1 MTKVKVGLGCL
12 LELLKKDPIVKIVS
26 ELPPK
31 ETAELNFIYLVPKD
45 NAGQDKR
52 AYVLRP
58 DRSGYDAID
67 LSPQVIDVVGEGLIT
82 VKKEVHNENGDVTF
96 TVTTSPSFQA
106 VLDSLTAK
114 DKELDTKVS
123 ALEAKDAVHEA
134 KLSAI
139 EAKDSEQ
146 DTKLEALKAH
156 DDQVDNA
163 LEEVGK
169 AIEKTVDL
177 VDKKTGDLKES
188 VKELND
194 SVKKLDEEHGKAIG
208 DLQKDSQDLKE
219 LTSELDNSISEIND
233 QIKHLDG
240 GLEEEVKAV
249 HTEVE
254 DITNAVTELENKTD
268 KLVKDAETDKATQK
282 EKDNT
287 QDAEIEAL
295 KKKDEEV
302 GTALE
307 SMGEALGKTVDLI
320 DNKTQGLDT
329 RVKALEAKE
338 DSDKQTLAIA
348 GNKLSISNGNEVD
361 LPQYD
366 DTSVKE
372 SIKQANDYTEQV
384 KNFLEGKVNANKD
397 AIDANK
403 ADADAKNTALTTR
416 VNVLEEAKP
425 VVENKLTEIEAKNTA
440 QDEKITAL
448 ENRTDNFIN
457 NVAVSK
463 ADGKVKLTYSRVD
476 GSSSEVEFEDSD
488 TVTLAYDDEPLKTRI
503 KALEDKEDK
512 DTIYND
518 TEVKQGI
525 QANTASITA
534 LDTKVDGNK
543 QAQDGKN
550 TELENRI
557 QALEVK
563 PDKDTVY
570 DDSAL
575 TNRVQALENKE
586 DKDTVYDD
594 TALAGRVTALETT
607 VPANKQAQDAKNTEL
622 DAKDKELEGKITA
635 LENKVDN
642 DNQTLTLDDHTLSIS
657 GGNSV
662 TLPKYDDSALK
673 ASVEELKAKDTE
685 LANKDQELTNE
696 INTLKAKT
704 DNFVSGVSVNKE
716 GNKVKLT
723 YSYVDGSN
731 KEVEFEDSDTV
742 TLAYDDTAVK
752 ERLTALEAKED
763 KDTIYN
769 DAEVKAQI
777 QAVDTKADNNK
788 QAQDTKN
795 TELENRIGALES
807 KEDKDT
813 IYDDSALKAKVSDLT
828 DKDTAL
834 DARISALETKPD
846 KDTIYDDTAL
856 AGRVSALEAKED
868 KDTVYDDT
876 ELKGKIKELS
886 DRVATDEGA
895 QALKN
900 DAQDTEIQALKAK
913 DAELAKSITDNKADA
928 DTKVQGL
935 DTRLQAIEAKE
946 DNDKQTLS
954 LTDHTLAISNGNSVE
969 LPKYDDS
976 ALKAKDAEQDEAIK
990 SLKEKTKS
998 FLTGAGVTRQGNV
1011 VTLTYTNI
1019 DGSSTNLEFND
1030 NDTKAIAYDDSAL
1043 KARVQDLEN
1052 RADNDT
1058 IYNDAPLKERI
1069 SALENKPDKDTVYD
1083 DAPLKERITALETKV
1098 DKDTVYD
1105 DSAVRQLIQAN
1116 KDSIATTDNMVDEH
1130 ENKINTLTTD
1140 VEALKAKPDKDT
1152 IYDDSAVTARLTALE
1167 TKEDKDTVYN
1177 DKELRD
1183 KITALEGKTD
1193 NFVSNV
1199 GVSRDGNTVKLTYTM
1214 VNGDNKEVS
1223 FTDNDTVSVAYD
1235 DSALRG
1241 RVEAL
1246 ENKPEVEYELAK
1258 TTKAVTLSQG
1268 DGVINLASEET
1279 TDPFKELTLKGNV
1292 SAKVKSPFGG
1302 DEVTVV
1308 GKVGFTSGTTEDE
1321 IQGSHRNSINEFVY
1335 VEFFYTGAT
1344 VKAFLVFEPENE
1356 NEVVK
1361 YRKALSLDE
1370 LQGTE
1375 PARIS
1380 ISKAGAEQGY
1390 VEATFTGVNSSI
1402 NYYKVQK
1409 KG

>member
-45 NAGQDKR
+45 NVGQDKR

-156 DDQVDNA
+156 DDQVDDA
-163 LEEVGK
+163 LEAVGK
-169 AIEKTVDL
+169 TIEKTVDL
-177 VDKKTGDLKES
+177 IDAKVLELKKDNERQDGALDDLGES
-188 VKELND
+188 VKDLNE
-194 SVKKLDEEHGKAIG
+194 SVQHLDEEHGKAIA
-208 DLQKDSQDLKE
+208 DLQKDSQDMKE
-219 LTSELDNSISEIND
+219 LTSELDNSINEIND
-233 QIKHLDG
+233 QLKLLDG
-240 GLEEEVKAV
+240 GLEEEVKAI

-254 DITNAVTELENKTD
+254 DITNAVTDIENRTD
-268 KLVKDAETDKATQK
+268 KLAKDADDKTKAQA
-282 EKDNT
+282 EKDGS

-295 KKKDEEV
+295 KKKDAEV
-302 GTALE
+302 ETALE
-307 SMGEALGKTVDLI
+307 TLGETLGKTVDLI
-320 DNKTQGLDT
+320 DHKAEGLDT

-366 DTSVKE
+366 DTAVKDA
-372 SIKQANDYTEQV
+372 INHLGDGLNQAMDYTEQV
-384 KNFLEGKVNANKD
+384 KNYVD
-397 AIDANK
+397 SK
-403 ADADAKNTALTTR
+403 ADALTLVLGTSKADSDAKNSALTDR
-416 VNVLEEAKP
+416 VHVLEEAKP

-463 ADGKVKLTYSRVD
+463 EAGKVKLTYSRVD

-557 QALEVK
+557 Q
-563 PDKDTVY
+563 
-570 DDSAL
+570 S
-575 TNRVQALENKE
+575 
-586 DKDTVYDD
+586 
-594 TALAGRVTALETT
+594 
-607 VPANKQAQDAKNTEL
+607 
-622 DAKDKELEGKITA
+622 
-635 LENKVDN
+635 
-642 DNQTLTLDDHTLSIS
+642 
-657 GGNSV
+657 
-662 TLPKYDDSALK
+662 
-673 ASVEELKAKDTE
+673 
-685 LANKDQELTNE
+685 
-696 INTLKAKT
+696 
-704 DNFVSGVSVNKE
+704 
-716 GNKVKLT
+716 
-723 YSYVDGSN
+723 
-731 KEVEFEDSDTV
+731 
-742 TLAYDDTAVK
+742 
-752 ERLTALEAKED
+752 
-763 KDTIYN
+763 
-769 DAEVKAQI
+769 
-777 QAVDTKADNNK
+777 
-788 QAQDTKN
+788 
-795 TELENRIGALES
+795 
-807 KEDKDT
+807 
-813 IYDDSALKAKVSDLT
+813 
-828 DKDTAL
+828 
-834 DARISALETKPD
+834 LETKP
-846 KDTIYDDTAL
+846 
-856 AGRVSALEAKED
+856 D

-876 ELKGKIKELS
+876 ELKGKVEALTT
-886 DRVATDEGA
+886 RVTTDESA
-895 QALKN
+895 QAIKDN
-900 DAQDTEIQALKAK
+900 AQDAEIQALKAK

-946 DNDKQTLS
+946 DSDKQTLS
-954 LTDHTLAISNGNSVE
+954 LTDHTLSISNGNSVE
-969 LPKYDDS
+969 LPKYDDTVVKS
-976 ALKAKDAEQDEAIK
+976 KNTSQDEEINA
-990 SLKEKTKS
+990 LKEKTKS
-998 FLTGAGVTRQGNV
+998 FLTGASVTRQGNV
-1011 VTLTYTNI
+1011 ITLTYTNI
-1019 DGSSTNLEFND
+1019 DGTSTNLEFND
-1030 NDTKAIAYDDSAL
+1030 NDTKAIAYDDTAL

-1058 IYNDAPLKERI
+1058 IYNDAPIKERI
-1069 SALENKPDKDTVYD
+1069 TALENKPDKDTVYD
-1083 DAPLKERITALETKV
+1083 DAPLKERLTALETKV

-1199 GVSRDGNTVKLTYTM
+1199 GVSREGNTVKLTYTM

-1246 ENKPEVEYELAK
+1246 EQKPEVEYELVKA
-1258 TTKAVTLSQG
+1258 TKAVTPSQG
-1268 DGVINLASEET
+1268 EGVINLASEAT
-1279 TDPFKELTLKGNV
+1279 TDPLKELVITGNV

-1302 DEVTVV
+1302 DETTVA
-1308 GKVGFTSGTTEDE
+1308 GKVGFNSGTTGDA
-1321 IQGSHRNSINEFVY
+1321 ISGSHTTAVSENVY
-1335 VEFFYTGAT
+1335 VEFYYTDST
-1344 VKAFLVFEPENE
+1344 VKAYLVYEPDNE

-1361 YRKALSLDE
+1361 YRKALSLAE

-1380 ISKAGAEQGY
+1380 ISKAGVEQGY
-1390 VEATFTGVNSSI
+1390 VEVTFTGVALNMNS
-1402 NYYKVQK
+1402 YKVQK

>member
-12 LELLKKDPIVKIVS
+12 LELLKKDPIIKIVS

-156 DDQVDNA
+156 DDQVDDA
-163 LEEVGK
+163 LEAVGK
-169 AIEKTVDL
+169 TIEKTVDL
-177 VDKKTGDLKES
+177 IDAKVLELKKDNERQDGALDDLGES
-188 VKELND
+188 VKDLNE
-194 SVKKLDEEHGKAIG
+194 SVQHLDEEHGKAIA
-208 DLQKDSQDLKE
+208 DLQKDSQGLKE
-219 LTSELDNSISEIND
+219 LTSELDNSINEIND
-233 QIKHLDG
+233 QLKLLDG
-240 GLEEEVKAV
+240 GLEEEVKAI

-254 DITNAVTELENKTD
+254 DITNAVTEIENRTD
-268 KLVKDAETDKATQK
+268 KLAKDAEDKSKAQA
-282 EKDNT
+282 EKDGS

-295 KKKDEEV
+295 KKKDAEV
-302 GTALE
+302 ETALE
-307 SMGEALGKTVDLI
+307 TLGETLGKTVDLI
-320 DNKTQGLDT
+320 DHKAEGLDT

-366 DTSVKE
+366 DTAVKDA
-372 SIKQANDYTEQV
+372 INHLGDGLNQAMDYTEQV
-384 KNFLEGKVNANKD
+384 KNYVD
-397 AIDANK
+397 SK
-403 ADADAKNTALTTR
+403 ADALTLVLGTSKADSDAKNSALTDR
-416 VNVLEEAKP
+416 VHVLEEAKP
-425 VVENKLTEIEAKNTA
+425 VVENKLTEIEAKNTT

-457 NVAVSK
+457 NVTVSK
-463 ADGKVKLTYSRVD
+463 EAGKVKLTYSRVD

-525 QANTASITA
+525 KANENAIQGVENDLTA
-534 LDTKVDGNK
+534 LRTYTD
-543 QAQDGKN
+543 A
-550 TELENRI
+550 RI
-557 QALEVK
+557 E
-563 PDKDTVY
+563 
-570 DDSAL
+570 
-575 TNRVQALENKE
+575 ALENKE
-586 DKDTVYDD
+586 DKDTIYDD
-594 TALAGRVTALETT
+594 SAVRGQITALESK
-607 VPANKQAQDAKNTEL
+607 VDGNKSTQDAKNT
-622 DAKDKELEGKITA
+622 ELEGKITA

-642 DNQTLTLDDHTLSIS
+642 DNQTLTLEDNTLSIS
-657 GGNSV
+657 GGNAV

-673 ASVEELKAKDTE
+673 ADVEELKAKDTE

-704 DNFVSGVSVNKE
+704 DNFVSGVAVDKE

-723 YSYVDGSN
+723 YSYVDGSS

-752 ERLTALEAKED
+752 ERLTALE
-763 KDTIYN
+763 
-769 DAEVKAQI
+769 
-777 QAVDTKADNNK
+777 
-788 QAQDTKN
+788 
-795 TELENRIGALES
+795 
-807 KEDKDT
+807 
-813 IYDDSALKAKVSDLT
+813 
-828 DKDTAL
+828 
-834 DARISALETKPD
+834 TKP
-846 KDTIYDDTAL
+846 
-856 AGRVSALEAKED
+856 D

-876 ELKGKIKELS
+876 ELKGKLKDLS
-886 DRVATDEGA
+886 DRVTTDESA
-895 QALKN
+895 QAIKDN
-900 DAQDTEIQALKAK
+900 AQDAKIQALEAK
-913 DAELAKSITDNKADA
+913 DTELAKSIIDNKADA

-946 DNDKQTLS
+946 DSDKQTLS
-954 LTDHTLAISNGNSVE
+954 LTDHTLSISNGNSVE
-969 LPKYDDS
+969 LPKYDDTVV
-976 ALKAKDAEQDEAIK
+976 KAKNTEQDEELKA
-990 SLKEKTKS
+990 LKEKTKS

-1030 NDTKAIAYDDSAL
+1030 NDTKAIAYDDTAL

-1052 RADNDT
+1052 KT
-1058 IYNDAPLKERI
+1058 
-1069 SALENKPDKDTVYD
+1069 DKDTV
-1083 DAPLKERITALETKV
+1083 
-1098 DKDTVYD
+1098 
-1105 DSAVRQLIQAN
+1105 
-1116 KDSIATTDNMVDEH
+1116 
-1130 ENKINTLTTD
+1130 
-1140 VEALKAKPDKDT
+1140 
-1152 IYDDSAVTARLTALE
+1152 
-1167 TKEDKDTVYN
+1167 
-1177 DKELRD
+1177 
-1183 KITALEGKTD
+1183 
-1193 NFVSNV
+1193 
-1199 GVSRDGNTVKLTYTM
+1199 
-1214 VNGDNKEVS
+1214 
-1223 FTDNDTVSVAYD
+1223 YD

-1246 ENKPEVEYELAK
+1246 ENKPEVEYELVK
-1258 TTKAVTLSQG
+1258 TPTEVFMEEYPEG
-1268 DGVINLASEET
+1268 IRLAYSVNADSLRE
-1279 TDPFKELTLKGNV
+1279 FVLTGNI
-1292 SAKVKSPFGG
+1292 SSKVKSPFGG
-1302 DEVTVV
+1302 DETLVS
-1308 GKVGFTSGTTEDE
+1308 GEIGFNTGTGES
-1321 IQGSHRNSINEFVY
+1321 IKGSQRDFINESVY
-1335 VEFFYTGAT
+1335 MEFFYTESYL
-1344 VKAFLVFEPENE
+1344 KAYLVYEPENAT
-1356 NEVVK
+1356 EVVK
-1361 YRKALSLDE
+1361 YRKALSLAE
-1370 LQGTE
+1370 LEGTE

-1380 ISKAGAEQGY
+1380 VNKNDIEQGY
-1390 VEATFTGVNSSI
+1390 LEATFTGFSMKLNS
-1402 NYYKVQK
+1402 YKVQK

>member
-169 AIEKTVDL
+169 TIEKTVDL
-177 VDKKTGDLKES
+177 IDAKVLELKKDNERQDGALDDLGES
-188 VKELND
+188 VKDLNE
-194 SVKKLDEEHGKAIG
+194 SVQHLDEEHGKAIA
-208 DLQKDSQDLKE
+208 DLQKDSQGLKE
-219 LTSELDNSISEIND
+219 LTSELDNSINEIND
-233 QIKHLDG
+233 QLKLLDG
-240 GLEEEVKAV
+240 GLEEEVKAI

-254 DITNAVTELENKTD
+254 DITNAVTEIENRTD
-268 KLVKDAETDKATQK
+268 KLAKDAEDKSKAQA
-282 EKDNT
+282 EKDGS

-295 KKKDEEV
+295 KKKDAEV
-302 GTALE
+302 ETALE
-307 SMGEALGKTVDLI
+307 TLGETLGKTVDLI
-320 DNKTQGLDT
+320 DHKAEGLDT

-366 DTSVKE
+366 DTSVKD
-372 SIKQANDYTEQV
+372 SIKQANDYTESV
-384 KNFLEGKVNANKD
+384 KNFLEGKND
-397 AIDANK
+397 
-403 ADADAKNTALTTR
+403 ALTTR

-557 QALEVK
+557 QALE
-563 PDKDTVY
+563 
-570 DDSAL
+570 
-575 TNRVQALENKE
+575 
-586 DKDTVYDD
+586 
-594 TALAGRVTALETT
+594 
-607 VPANKQAQDAKNTEL
+607 
-622 DAKDKELEGKITA
+622 
-635 LENKVDN
+635 
-642 DNQTLTLDDHTLSIS
+642 
-657 GGNSV
+657 
-662 TLPKYDDSALK
+662 
-673 ASVEELKAKDTE
+673 
-685 LANKDQELTNE
+685 
-696 INTLKAKT
+696 
-704 DNFVSGVSVNKE
+704 
-716 GNKVKLT
+716 
-723 YSYVDGSN
+723 
-731 KEVEFEDSDTV
+731 
-742 TLAYDDTAVK
+742 
-752 ERLTALEAKED
+752 
-763 KDTIYN
+763 
-769 DAEVKAQI
+769 
-777 QAVDTKADNNK
+777 
-788 QAQDTKN
+788 
-795 TELENRIGALES
+795 
-807 KEDKDT
+807 
-813 IYDDSALKAKVSDLT
+813 
-828 DKDTAL
+828 
-834 DARISALETKPD
+834 TKP
-846 KDTIYDDTAL
+846 
-856 AGRVSALEAKED
+856 D

-876 ELKGKIKELS
+876 ELKGKVEALTT
-886 DRVATDEGA
+886 RVTTDESA
-895 QALKN
+895 QAIKDN
-900 DAQDTEIQALKAK
+900 AQDAEIQALKAK

-946 DNDKQTLS
+946 DSDKQTLS
-954 LTDHTLAISNGNSVE
+954 LTDHTLSISNGNSVE
-969 LPKYDDS
+969 LPKYDDTVVKAKNTS
-976 ALKAKDAEQDEAIK
+976 QDEEINALKER
-990 SLKEKTKS
+990 TKS
-998 FLTGAGVTRQGNV
+998 FLTGASVTRQGNV

-1030 NDTKAIAYDDSAL
+1030 NDTKAIAYDDTAL

-1069 SALENKPDKDTVYD
+1069 TALENKTDKDTVYD
-1083 DAPLKERITALETKV
+1083 DAPLKERLTALETKV

-1105 DSAVRQLIQAN
+1105 DVEVKKLIQAN

-1177 DKELRD
+1177 DEELRN

-1199 GVSRDGNTVKLTYTM
+1199 GVSREGNTVKLTYTM

-1258 TTKAVTLSQG
+1258 AVKAIALNQG
-1268 DGVINLASEET
+1268 EGVINLASEAT
-1279 TDPFKELTLKGNV
+1279 TDQLKELVLTGNV

-1302 DEVTVV
+1302 DETTVA
-1308 GKVGFTSGTTEDE
+1308 GKVGFNSGTTGDA
-1321 IQGSHRNSINEFVY
+1321 ISGSHTTAVSENVY
-1335 VEFFYTGAT
+1335 VEFYYTDST
-1344 VKAFLVFEPENE
+1344 VKAYLVYEPENAT
-1356 NEVVK
+1356 EVVK
-1361 YRKALSLDE
+1361 YRKVLSLAE
-1370 LQGTE
+1370 LQGNE

-1380 ISKAGAEQGY
+1380 VNKGGFEQGY
-1390 VEATFTGVNSSI
+1390 VEVTFTDVALSI
-1402 NYYKVQK
+1402 NSYKVQK

>member
-146 DTKLEALKAH
+146 DTKLAGHDKDIADLKAH
-156 DDQVDNA
+156 DDQVDDA
-163 LEEVGK
+163 LEAVGK
-169 AIEKTVDL
+169 NIEKTVELIDAKVLELKKDNERQDGALDDL
-177 VDKKTGDLKES
+177 GES
-188 VKELND
+188 VKDLNE
-194 SVKKLDEEHGKAIG
+194 SVQHLDEEHGKAIA
-208 DLQKDSQDLKE
+208 DLQKDSQDMKE
-219 LTSELDNSISEIND
+219 LTSELDNSINEIND
-233 QIKHLDG
+233 QLKLLDG
-240 GLEEEVKAV
+240 GLEDEVKAV

-254 DITNAVTELENKTD
+254 DITNVVTELENRAD
-268 KLVKDAETDKATQK
+268 NLAEDVENKAQAQA
-282 EKDNT
+282 EKDGS

-295 KKKDEEV
+295 KKKDDEI

-307 SMGEALGKTVDLI
+307 TMGEALGKTVDLI
-320 DNKTQGLDT
+320 DHKAEGLDT

-366 DTSVKE
+366 DTSVKDA
-372 SIKQANDYTEQV
+372 INHLGDGLNQAMDYTEQV
-384 KNFLEGKVNANKD
+384 KNYVDSKAD
-397 AIDANK
+397 ALTLVLGTAK
-403 ADADAKNTALTTR
+403 ADADAKNTALTNR

-570 DDSAL
+570 DD
-575 TNRVQALENKE
+575 
-586 DKDTVYDD
+586 
-594 TALAGRVTALETT
+594 TALAGRVTA
-607 VPANKQAQDAKNTEL
+607 NKEAQDAKNT
-622 DAKDKELEGKITA
+622 ELEGKITA

-642 DNQTLTLDDHTLSIS
+642 DNQTLALDDHTLSIS

-704 DNFVSGVSVNKE
+704 DNFVSGVAVNKE

-723 YSYVDGSN
+723 YSYVDGSS

-752 ERLTALEAKED
+752 ERLTALE
-763 KDTIYN
+763 
-769 DAEVKAQI
+769 
-777 QAVDTKADNNK
+777 
-788 QAQDTKN
+788 
-795 TELENRIGALES
+795 G
-807 KEDKDT
+807 
-813 IYDDSALKAKVSDLT
+813 
-828 DKDTAL
+828 
-834 DARISALETKPD
+834 
-846 KDTIYDDTAL
+846 
-856 AGRVSALEAKED
+856 KED

-876 ELKGKIKELS
+876 ELKGKLKDLS
-886 DRVATDEGA
+886 DRVTTDESA
-895 QALKN
+895 QTIKN
-900 DAQDTEIQALKAK
+900 DAQDAEIQALKAK
-913 DAELAKSITDNKADA
+913 DAELAKSIADNKSDA
-928 DTKVQGL
+928 DTKAQGL
-935 DTRLQAIEAKE
+935 DTRLQALEAKE

-954 LTDHTLAISNGNSVE
+954 LTDHTLSISNGNSVE
-969 LPKYDDS
+969 LPKYDDTVV
-976 ALKAKDAEQDEAIK
+976 KAKNTEQDEELKA
-990 SLKEKTKS
+990 LKEKTKS
-998 FLTGAGVTRQGNV
+998 FLTGASVTRQGNV

-1019 DGSSTNLEFND
+1019 DGTSTNLEFND
-1030 NDTKAIAYDDSAL
+1030 NDTKAIAYDDTAL

-1069 SALENKPDKDTVYD
+1069 TALENKPDKDTVYD
-1083 DAPLKERITALETKV
+1083 DAPLKERVSALETKV

-1130 ENKINTLTTD
+1130 ENKINTLTSD

-1152 IYDDSAVTARLTALE
+1152 VYDDSAVTARLTALE

-1199 GVSRDGNTVKLTYTM
+1199 GVSREGNTVKLTYTM

-1246 ENKPEVEYELAK
+1246 EQKPEVEYGLVKA
-1258 TTKAVTLSQG
+1258 THAVTPSQG
-1268 DGVINLASEET
+1268 EGVINLASEAT
-1279 TDPFKELTLKGNV
+1279 TDPLKELVLTGNV

-1302 DEVTVV
+1302 DETTVA
-1308 GKVGFTSGTTEDE
+1308 GKVGFNSGTTGDA
-1321 IQGSHRNSINEFVY
+1321 ISGSHTTAVSENVY
-1335 VEFFYTGAT
+1335 VEFYYTDST
-1344 VKAFLVFEPENE
+1344 VKAYLVYEPDNE

-1361 YRKALSLDE
+1361 YRKALSLAE

-1380 ISKAGAEQGY
+1380 ISKAGVEQGY
-1390 VEATFTGVNSSI
+1390 VEVTFTGVALNINS
-1402 NYYKVQK
+1402 YKVQK

>member
-82 VKKEVHNENGDVTF
+82 VKREVHNENGDVTF

-156 DDQVDNA
+156 DDQVDDA
-163 LEEVGK
+163 LEAVGK
-169 AIEKTVDL
+169 TIEKTVDL
-177 VDKKTGDLKES
+177 IDAKVLELKKDNERQDGALDDLGES
-188 VKELND
+188 VKDLNE
-194 SVKKLDEEHGKAIG
+194 SVQHLDEEHGKAIA
-208 DLQKDSQDLKE
+208 DLQKDSQGLKE
-219 LTSELDNSISEIND
+219 LTSELDNSINEIND
-233 QIKHLDG
+233 QLKLLDG
-240 GLEEEVKAV
+240 GLEEEVKAI
-249 HTEVE
+249 HTEVG
-254 DITNAVTELENKTD
+254 DITNAVTEIENRTD
-268 KLVKDAETDKATQK
+268 KLAKDAEDKSKAQA
-282 EKDNT
+282 EKDGS
-287 QDAEIEAL
+287 QDTEIEAL
-295 KKKDEEV
+295 KKKDAEV
-302 GTALE
+302 ETALE
-307 SMGEALGKTVDLI
+307 TLGETLGKTVDLI
-320 DNKTQGLDT
+320 DHKAEGLDT

-366 DTSVKE
+366 DTAVKDA
-372 SIKQANDYTEQV
+372 INHLGDGLNQAMDYTEQV
-384 KNFLEGKVNANKD
+384 KNYVD
-397 AIDANK
+397 SK
-403 ADADAKNTALTTR
+403 ADALTLVLGTSKADSDAKNNALTNR

-457 NVAVSK
+457 NVTVSK
-463 ADGKVKLTYSRVD
+463 EAGKVKLTYSRVD

-525 QANTASITA
+525 QANIASITA
-534 LDTKVDGNK
+534 LETKVDGNK

-550 TELENRI
+550 T
-557 QALEVK
+557 
-563 PDKDTVY
+563 
-570 DDSAL
+570 
-575 TNRVQALENKE
+575 
-586 DKDTVYDD
+586 
-594 TALAGRVTALETT
+594 
-607 VPANKQAQDAKNTEL
+607 
-622 DAKDKELEGKITA
+622 ELEGKITA

-657 GGNSV
+657 GGNAV

-673 ASVEELKAKDTE
+673 ADVEELKAKDTE

-704 DNFVSGVSVNKE
+704 DNFVSGVAVNKE

-723 YSYVDGSN
+723 YSYVDGSS

-752 ERLTALEAKED
+752 ERLNALE
-763 KDTIYN
+763 
-769 DAEVKAQI
+769 
-777 QAVDTKADNNK
+777 
-788 QAQDTKN
+788 
-795 TELENRIGALES
+795 G
-807 KEDKDT
+807 
-813 IYDDSALKAKVSDLT
+813 
-828 DKDTAL
+828 
-834 DARISALETKPD
+834 
-846 KDTIYDDTAL
+846 
-856 AGRVSALEAKED
+856 KED

-876 ELKGKIKELS
+876 ELKGKVEALTT
-886 DRVATDEGA
+886 RVTTDESA
-895 QALKN
+895 QAIKDN
-900 DAQDTEIQALKAK
+900 AQDAEIQALKAK
-913 DAELAKSITDNKADA
+913 DTELAKSITDNKADA

-954 LTDHTLAISNGNSVE
+954 LTDHTLSISNGNSVE
-969 LPKYDDS
+969 LPKYDDTVV
-976 ALKAKDAEQDEAIK
+976 KAKNTEQDEEINA
-990 SLKEKTKS
+990 LKEKTKS
-998 FLTGAGVTRQGNV
+998 FLTGASVTRQGNV

-1030 NDTKAIAYDDSAL
+1030 NDTKAIAYDDTAL

-1058 IYNDAPLKERI
+1058 IYNDAPIKERI
-1069 SALENKPDKDTVYD
+1069 TALENKTDKDTVYD
-1083 DAPLKERITALETKV
+1083 DAPLKERLTALETKV

-1105 DSAVRQLIQAN
+1105 DAEVKKLIQAN

-1199 GVSRDGNTVKLTYTM
+1199 GVSREGNTVKLTYTM

-1241 RVEAL
+1241 RVTAL

-1268 DGVINLASEET
+1268 EGVINLASEAT
-1279 TDPFKELTLKGNV
+1279 TDPLKELVLTGNV

-1302 DEVTVV
+1302 DEVTVA
-1308 GKVGFTSGTTEDE
+1308 GKVGFNSGATGDA
-1321 IQGSHRNSINEFVY
+1321 ISGSHTTAVSENVY
-1335 VEFFYTGAT
+1335 VEFYYTDST
-1344 VKAFLVFEPENE
+1344 VKAYLVYEPENE

-1361 YRKALSLDE
+1361 YRKALSLAE
-1370 LQGTE
+1370 LEGTE

-1380 ISKAGAEQGY
+1380 ISKANVEQGY
-1390 VEATFTGVNSSI
+1390 VEATFTAVAASSNS
-1402 NYYKVQK
+1402 YKVQK

>member
-26 ELPPK
+26 ELPSK

-156 DDQVDNA
+156 DDQVDDA
-163 LEEVGK
+163 LEAVGK
-169 AIEKTVDL
+169 TIEKTVDL
-177 VDKKTGDLKES
+177 IDAKVLELKKDNERQDGALDDLGES
-188 VKELND
+188 VKDLNE
-194 SVKKLDEEHGKAIG
+194 SVQHLDEEHGKAIA
-208 DLQKDSQDLKE
+208 DLQKDSQGLKE
-219 LTSELDNSISEIND
+219 LTSELDNSINEIND
-233 QIKHLDG
+233 QLKLLDG
-240 GLEEEVKAV
+240 GLEEEVKAI
-249 HTEVE
+249 HTEVG
-254 DITNAVTELENKTD
+254 DITNAVTEIENRTD
-268 KLVKDAETDKATQK
+268 KLAKDAEDKSKVQA
-282 EKDNT
+282 EKDGS
-287 QDAEIEAL
+287 QDTEIEAL
-295 KKKDEEV
+295 KKKDAEV
-302 GTALE
+302 ETALE
-307 SMGEALGKTVDLI
+307 TLGETLSKTVDLI
-320 DNKTQGLDT
+320 DHKAQGLDT
-329 RVKALEAKE
+329 RVKALESKE

-366 DTSVKE
+366 DTSVKD
-372 SIKQANDYTEQV
+372 SIKQANDYTESV
-384 KNFLEGKVNANKD
+384 KNFLEGKND
-397 AIDANK
+397 
-403 ADADAKNTALTTR
+403 ALTTR

-525 QANTASITA
+525 KANESA
-534 LDTKVDGNK
+534 
-543 QAQDGKN
+543 
-550 TELENRI
+550 I
-557 QALEVK
+557 QGV
-563 PDKDTVY
+563 
-570 DDSAL
+570 
-575 TNRVQALENKE
+575 
-586 DKDTVYDD
+586 
-594 TALAGRVTALETT
+594 
-607 VPANKQAQDAKNTEL
+607 
-622 DAKDKELEGKITA
+622 EG
-635 LENKVDN
+635 D
-642 DNQTLTLDDHTLSIS
+642 
-657 GGNSV
+657 
-662 TLPKYDDSALK
+662 
-673 ASVEELKAKDTE
+673 
-685 LANKDQELTNE
+685 
-696 INTLKAKT
+696 
-704 DNFVSGVSVNKE
+704 
-716 GNKVKLT
+716 
-723 YSYVDGSN
+723 
-731 KEVEFEDSDTV
+731 
-742 TLAYDDTAVK
+742 
-752 ERLTALEAKED
+752 LTAFR
-763 KDTIYN
+763 TY
-769 DAEVKAQI
+769 
-777 QAVDTKADNNK
+777 T
-788 QAQDTKN
+788 
-795 TELENRIGALES
+795 
-807 KEDKDT
+807 
-813 IYDDSALKAKVSDLT
+813 
-828 DKDTAL
+828 

-846 KDTIYDDTAL
+846 KDTVYDDTAL
-856 AGRVSALEAKED
+856 KAKVEALSNRV
-868 KDTVYDDT
+868 T
-876 ELKGKIKELS
+876 
-886 DRVATDEGA
+886 TDESA
-895 QALKN
+895 QTIK
-900 DAQDTEIQALKAK
+900 DEAQDNEIQALKAK
-913 DAELAKSITDNKADA
+913 DAELAKSIADNKADA
-928 DTKVQGL
+928 DSKAQGL

-946 DNDKQTLS
+946 DSDKQTLS
-954 LTDHTLAISNGNSVE
+954 LTDHTLSISNGNSVE

-976 ALKAKDAEQDEAIK
+976 ALKAKDTEQDEAIK

-998 FLTGAGVTRQGNV
+998 FLTGASVTRQGNV

-1030 NDTKAIAYDDSAL
+1030 NDTKAIAYDDTAL

-1083 DAPLKERITALETKV
+1083 DAPLKERVSALETKV

-1105 DSAVRQLIQAN
+1105 DAEVKKLIQAN

-1199 GVSRDGNTVKLTYTM
+1199 GVSREGNTVKLTYTM

-1235 DSALRG
+1235 DSALKG
-1241 RVEAL
+1241 RVQAL

-1258 TTKAVTLSQG
+1258 TTKAVALSQG
-1268 DGVINLASEET
+1268 EGVINLEAETT
-1279 TDPFKELTLKGNV
+1279 TDPLKELVLTGNV

-1302 DEVTVV
+1302 SETTVA
-1308 GKVGFTSGTTEDE
+1308 GKVGFNSGATGDA
-1321 IQGSHRNSINEFVY
+1321 ISGSHTTAVSENVY
-1335 VEFFYTGAT
+1335 VEFYYTDST
-1344 VKAFLVFEPENE
+1344 LKAYLVYEPENE

-1361 YRKALSLDE
+1361 YRKALSLAE
-1370 LQGTE
+1370 LEGTE

-1380 ISKAGAEQGY
+1380 ISKGGVEQGY
-1390 VEATFTGVNSSI
+1390 VEATFTAVTASSNS
-1402 NYYKVQK
+1402 YKVQK

>member
-12 LELLKKDPIVKIVS
+12 MELLKKDPIVKIVG

-31 ETAELNFIYLVPKD
+31 ETAELNYIYLVPKD

-169 AIEKTVDL
+169 TIEKTVDL
-177 VDKKTGDLKES
+177 IDKKAQELKKANEAQ
-188 VKELND
+188 
-194 SVKKLDEEHGKAIG
+194 DETIAE
-208 DLQKDSQDLKE
+208 LQKDSQGLKE

-254 DITNAVTELENKTD
+254 DITNAVTSLEDKTD
-268 KLVKDAETDKATQK
+268 KLAKDADDKAKAQA
-282 EKDNT
+282 EKDGS
-287 QDAEIEAL
+287 QDTEIEAL
-295 KKKDEEV
+295 KKKDAEV
-302 GTALE
+302 ENALE
-307 SMGEALGKTVDLI
+307 TMGQALGKTVELI

-329 RVKALEAKE
+329 RVKALESKE

-384 KNFLEGKVNANKD
+384 KNFLEGKND
-397 AIDANK
+397 
-403 ADADAKNTALTTR
+403 ALTTR

-425 VVENKLTEIEAKNTA
+425 VVENKLTEIEVKNTA

-457 NVAVSK
+457 NVAVTK

-488 TVTLAYDDEPLKTRI
+488 TVTLAYDD
-503 KALEDKEDK
+503 
-512 DTIYND
+512 
-518 TEVKQGI
+518 
-525 QANTASITA
+525 
-534 LDTKVDGNK
+534 
-543 QAQDGKN
+543 
-550 TELENRI
+550 
-557 QALEVK
+557 
-563 PDKDTVY
+563 
-570 DDSAL
+570 
-575 TNRVQALENKE
+575 
-586 DKDTVYDD
+586 
-594 TALAGRVTALETT
+594 
-607 VPANKQAQDAKNTEL
+607 
-622 DAKDKELEGKITA
+622 
-635 LENKVDN
+635 
-642 DNQTLTLDDHTLSIS
+642 
-657 GGNSV
+657 
-662 TLPKYDDSALK
+662 
-673 ASVEELKAKDTE
+673 
-685 LANKDQELTNE
+685 
-696 INTLKAKT
+696 
-704 DNFVSGVSVNKE
+704 
-716 GNKVKLT
+716 
-723 YSYVDGSN
+723 
-731 KEVEFEDSDTV
+731 
-742 TLAYDDTAVK
+742 
-752 ERLTALEAKED
+752 
-763 KDTIYN
+763 
-769 DAEVKAQI
+769 
-777 QAVDTKADNNK
+777 
-788 QAQDTKN
+788 
-795 TELENRIGALES
+795 
-807 KEDKDT
+807 
-813 IYDDSALKAKVSDLT
+813 
-828 DKDTAL
+828 
-834 DARISALETKPD
+834 
-846 KDTIYDDTAL
+846 
-856 AGRVSALEAKED
+856 
-868 KDTVYDDT
+868 
-876 ELKGKIKELS
+876 
-886 DRVATDEGA
+886 
-895 QALKN
+895 
-900 DAQDTEIQALKAK
+900 
-913 DAELAKSITDNKADA
+913 
-928 DTKVQGL
+928 
-935 DTRLQAIEAKE
+935 
-946 DNDKQTLS
+946 
-954 LTDHTLAISNGNSVE
+954 
-969 LPKYDDS
+969 
-976 ALKAKDAEQDEAIK
+976 
-990 SLKEKTKS
+990 
-998 FLTGAGVTRQGNV
+998 
-1011 VTLTYTNI
+1011 
-1019 DGSSTNLEFND
+1019 
-1030 NDTKAIAYDDSAL
+1030 SAL

-1058 IYNDAPLKERI
+1058 IYNDAPIKERI
-1069 SALENKPDKDTVYD
+1069 TALENKPDKDTVYD
-1083 DAPLKERITALETKV
+1083 DAPLKERLTALETKV

-1105 DSAVRQLIQAN
+1105 DTEVKKLIQAN

-1177 DKELRD
+1177 DEELRN

-1199 GVSRDGNTVKLTYTM
+1199 GVSREGNTVKLTYTM

-1258 TTKAVTLSQG
+1258 TVKAIDLNQG
-1268 DGVINLASEET
+1268 EGVINLVYDAS
-1279 TDPFKELTLKGNV
+1279 DVQFKELVLSGNV
-1292 SAKVKSPFGG
+1292 SARVKSPFGG
-1302 DEVTVV
+1302 TESTVA
-1308 GKVGFTSGTTEDE
+1308 GKVGFTSGTTGDE

-1335 VEFFYTGAT
+1335 VEFFYTGST
-1344 VKAFLVFEPENE
+1344 MKAYLVYEPENE

-1361 YRKALSLDE
+1361 YRKELSLAE

-1390 VEATFTGVNSSI
+1390 IEVTFTAVTASI
-1402 NYYKVQK
+1402 NSYKVQK

>member
-134 KLSAI
+134 KLQAI

-156 DDQVDNA
+156 DDQVDDA
-163 LEEVGK
+163 LEAVGK
-169 AIEKTVDL
+169 TIEKTVDL
-177 VDKKTGDLKES
+177 IDAKVLELKKDNERQDGALDDLGES
-188 VKELND
+188 VKDLNE
-194 SVKKLDEEHGKAIG
+194 SVQHLDEEHGKAIA
-208 DLQKDSQDLKE
+208 DLQKDSQGLKE
-219 LTSELDNSISEIND
+219 LTSELDNSINEIND
-233 QIKHLDG
+233 QLKLLDG
-240 GLEEEVKAV
+240 GLEEEVKGI
-249 HTEVE
+249 HTEIE
-254 DITNAVTELENKTD
+254 DITNAVTDIENRTD
-268 KLVKDAETDKATQK
+268 KLAKDAEDKAKAQA
-282 EKDNT
+282 EKDGS

-295 KKKDEEV
+295 KKKDAEV
-302 GTALE
+302 ETALE
-307 SMGEALGKTVDLI
+307 TMGETLGKTVDLI
-320 DNKTQGLDT
+320 DHKAEGLDT

-366 DTSVKE
+366 DTAVKDA
-372 SIKQANDYTEQV
+372 INHLGDGLNQAMDYTEQV
-384 KNFLEGKVNANKD
+384 KNYVD
-397 AIDANK
+397 SK
-403 ADADAKNTALTTR
+403 ADALTLVLGTSKADSDAKNLALTNR

-457 NVAVSK
+457 NVTVSK
-463 ADGKVKLTYSRVD
+463 EAGKVKLTYSRVD

-525 QANTASITA
+525 QANTASITS

-570 DDSAL
+570 DD
-575 TNRVQALENKE
+575 
-586 DKDTVYDD
+586 
-594 TALAGRVTALETT
+594 TALAGRVTA
-607 VPANKQAQDAKNTEL
+607 NKEAQDAKNT
-622 DAKDKELEGKITA
+622 ELEGKITA

-642 DNQTLTLDDHTLSIS
+642 DNQTLALDDHTLSIS

-704 DNFVSGVSVNKE
+704 DNFVSGVAVNKE

-723 YSYVDGSN
+723 YSYVDGSS

-769 DAEVKAQI
+769 DTEVK
-777 QAVDTKADNNK
+777 K
-788 QAQDTKN
+788 
-795 TELENRIGALES
+795 
-807 KEDKDT
+807 
-813 IYDDSALKAKVSDLT
+813 
-828 DKDTAL
+828 
-834 DARISALETKPD
+834 
-846 KDTIYDDTAL
+846 
-856 AGRVSALEAKED
+856 
-868 KDTVYDDT
+868 
-876 ELKGKIKELS
+876 
-886 DRVATDEGA
+886 
-895 QALKN
+895 
-900 DAQDTEIQALKAK
+900 
-913 DAELAKSITDNKADA
+913 
-928 DTKVQGL
+928 
-935 DTRLQAIEAKE
+935 
-946 DNDKQTLS
+946 
-954 LTDHTLAISNGNSVE
+954 
-969 LPKYDDS
+969 
-976 ALKAKDAEQDEAIK
+976 
-990 SLKEKTKS
+990 
-998 FLTGAGVTRQGNV
+998 
-1011 VTLTYTNI
+1011 
-1019 DGSSTNLEFND
+1019 
-1030 NDTKAIAYDDSAL
+1030 
-1043 KARVQDLEN
+1043 
-1052 RADNDT
+1052 
-1058 IYNDAPLKERI
+1058 
-1069 SALENKPDKDTVYD
+1069 
-1083 DAPLKERITALETKV
+1083 
-1098 DKDTVYD
+1098 
-1105 DSAVRQLIQAN
+1105 LIQAN
-1116 KDSIATTDNMVDEH
+1116 KDSIATTDHMVDEH

-1177 DKELRD
+1177 DQELRD

-1199 GVSRDGNTVKLTYTM
+1199 GVSREGNTVKLTYTM

-1223 FTDNDTVSVAYD
+1223 FIDNDTVSVAYD

-1258 TTKAVTLSQG
+1258 STVSVGMNNQG
-1268 DGVINLASEET
+1268 GIIELALEGKN
-1279 TDPFKELTLKGNV
+1279 PNGQLKEFIITGNV

-1302 DEVTVV
+1302 DETTVA
-1308 GKVGFTSGTTEDE
+1308 GKVGFTSGTTGDG
-1321 IQGSHRNSINEFVY
+1321 ISGSHTTAVSENVY
-1335 VEFFYTGAT
+1335 VEFYYTDSEL
-1344 VKAFLVFEPENE
+1344 KAFLVYEPENE

-1361 YRKALSLDE
+1361 YCKALNTDE

-1380 ISKAGAEQGY
+1380 ISKGGVEQGY
-1390 VEATFTGVNSSI
+1390 VEITFTGFTMKLNS
-1402 NYYKVQK
+1402 YKVQK

>member
-82 VKKEVHNENGDVTF
+82 VKREVHNENGDVTF

-156 DDQVDNA
+156 DDQVDDA
-163 LEEVGK
+163 LEAVGK
-169 AIEKTVDL
+169 TIEKTVDL
-177 VDKKTGDLKES
+177 IDAKVLELKKDNERQDGALDDLGES
-188 VKELND
+188 VKDLNE
-194 SVKKLDEEHGKAIG
+194 SVQHLDEEHGKAIA
-208 DLQKDSQDLKE
+208 DLQKDSQDMKE
-219 LTSELDNSISEIND
+219 LTSELDNSINEIND
-233 QIKHLDG
+233 QLKLLDG
-240 GLEEEVKAV
+240 GLEEEVKAI
-249 HTEVE
+249 HTEVG
-254 DITNAVTELENKTD
+254 DITNAVTEIENRTD
-268 KLVKDAETDKATQK
+268 KLAKDAEDKSKAQA
-282 EKDNT
+282 EKDGS

-295 KKKDEEV
+295 KKKDAEV
-302 GTALE
+302 ETALE
-307 SMGEALGKTVDLI
+307 TLGETLGKTVDLI
-320 DNKTQGLDT
+320 DHKAEGLDT

-366 DTSVKE
+366 DTAVKDA
-372 SIKQANDYTEQV
+372 INHLGDGLNQAMDYTEQV
-384 KNFLEGKVNANKD
+384 KNYVD
-397 AIDANK
+397 SK
-403 ADADAKNTALTTR
+403 ADALTLVLGTSKADSDAKNSALTDR
-416 VNVLEEAKP
+416 VHVLEEAKP

-557 QALEVK
+557 QALE
-563 PDKDTVY
+563 
-570 DDSAL
+570 
-575 TNRVQALENKE
+575 
-586 DKDTVYDD
+586 
-594 TALAGRVTALETT
+594 
-607 VPANKQAQDAKNTEL
+607 
-622 DAKDKELEGKITA
+622 
-635 LENKVDN
+635 
-642 DNQTLTLDDHTLSIS
+642 
-657 GGNSV
+657 
-662 TLPKYDDSALK
+662 
-673 ASVEELKAKDTE
+673 
-685 LANKDQELTNE
+685 
-696 INTLKAKT
+696 
-704 DNFVSGVSVNKE
+704 
-716 GNKVKLT
+716 
-723 YSYVDGSN
+723 
-731 KEVEFEDSDTV
+731 
-742 TLAYDDTAVK
+742 
-752 ERLTALEAKED
+752 
-763 KDTIYN
+763 
-769 DAEVKAQI
+769 
-777 QAVDTKADNNK
+777 
-788 QAQDTKN
+788 
-795 TELENRIGALES
+795 
-807 KEDKDT
+807 
-813 IYDDSALKAKVSDLT
+813 
-828 DKDTAL
+828 
-834 DARISALETKPD
+834 TKP
-846 KDTIYDDTAL
+846 
-856 AGRVSALEAKED
+856 D

-876 ELKGKIKELS
+876 ELKGKVEALTT
-886 DRVATDEGA
+886 RVTTDESA
-895 QALKN
+895 QAIKDN
-900 DAQDTEIQALKAK
+900 AQDAKIQALEAK

-946 DNDKQTLS
+946 DSDKQTLS
-954 LTDHTLAISNGNSVE
+954 LTDHTLSISNGNSVE
-969 LPKYDDS
+969 LPKYDDTVV
-976 ALKAKDAEQDEAIK
+976 KAKNTEQDEE
-990 SLKEKTKS
+990 LKALREKTKS
-998 FLTGAGVTRQGNV
+998 FLTGASVTRQGNV

-1019 DGSSTNLEFND
+1019 DGTSTNLEFND
-1030 NDTKAIAYDDSAL
+1030 NDTKAIAYDDTTL

-1069 SALENKPDKDTVYD
+1069 T
-1083 DAPLKERITALETKV
+1083 
-1098 DKDTVYD
+1098 
-1105 DSAVRQLIQAN
+1105 
-1116 KDSIATTDNMVDEH
+1116 
-1130 ENKINTLTTD
+1130 
-1140 VEALKAKPDKDT
+1140 
-1152 IYDDSAVTARLTALE
+1152 
-1167 TKEDKDTVYN
+1167 
-1177 DKELRD
+1177 
-1183 KITALEGKTD
+1183 
-1193 NFVSNV
+1193 
-1199 GVSRDGNTVKLTYTM
+1199 
-1214 VNGDNKEVS
+1214 
-1223 FTDNDTVSVAYD
+1223 
-1235 DSALRG
+1235 
-1241 RVEAL
+1241 AL
-1246 ENKPEVEYELAK
+1246 ENKPEVVYSIHKEITNIPY
-1258 TTKAVTLSQG
+1258 SQG
-1268 DGVINLASEET
+1268 DGVIDISQVQTEIGDFL
-1279 TDPFKELTLKGNV
+1279 ELVVTGDV
-1292 SAKVKSPFGG
+1292 SAKFKSPFGG
-1302 DEVTVV
+1302 TESTVT
-1308 GKVGFTSGTTEDE
+1308 GKVGFNSGFSKDV
-1321 IQGSHRNSINEFVY
+1321 IRGSHTTSVSDDVY
-1335 VEFFYTGAT
+1335 VAFYYTESFF
-1344 VKAFLVFEPENE
+1344 KAYLVYEPENE

-1361 YRKALSLDE
+1361 YRKVLSLAE
-1370 LQGTE
+1370 LKGEE

-1380 ISKAGAEQGY
+1380 ISKGGIEQGY
-1390 VEATFTGVNSSI
+1390 LEARFTNVRTTFNS
-1402 NYYKVQK
+1402 YLLR

>member
-82 VKKEVHNENGDVTF
+82 VKREVHNENGDVTF

-139 EAKDSEQ
+139 EAKESEQ

-156 DDQVDNA
+156 DDQVDEA
-163 LEEVGK
+163 LEAVGK
-169 AIEKTVDL
+169 TIEKTVDL
-177 VDKKTGDLKES
+177 IDAKVLELKKDNERQDGALDDLGES
-188 VKELND
+188 VKDLNE
-194 SVKKLDEEHGKAIG
+194 SVQHIDEEHGKAIA
-208 DLQKDSQDLKE
+208 DLQKDSQGLKE
-219 LTSELDNSISEIND
+219 LTSELDNSINEIND
-233 QIKHLDG
+233 QLKLLDG

-254 DITNAVTELENKTD
+254 DITNAVTELENRTD
-268 KLVKDAETDKATQK
+268 KLTKDAEDKAKAQA
-282 EKDNT
+282 EKDGS

-295 KKKDEEV
+295 KKKDAEV
-302 GTALE
+302 ETALE
-307 SMGEALGKTVDLI
+307 TLGETLGKTVDLI
-320 DNKTQGLDT
+320 DHKAEGLDT

-366 DTSVKE
+366 DTAVKDA
-372 SIKQANDYTEQV
+372 INHLGDGLNQAMDYTEQV
-384 KNFLEGKVNANKD
+384 KNYVDSKAD
-397 AIDANK
+397 ALTLVLGTAK
-403 ADADAKNTALTTR
+403 ADADAKNTALTNR

-570 DDSAL
+570 DD
-575 TNRVQALENKE
+575 
-586 DKDTVYDD
+586 
-594 TALAGRVTALETT
+594 TALAGRVT
-607 VPANKQAQDAKNTEL
+607 VNKEAQDAKNTEL
-622 DAKDKELEGKITA
+622 EGK
-635 LENKVDN
+635 
-642 DNQTLTLDDHTLSIS
+642 
-657 GGNSV
+657 
-662 TLPKYDDSALK
+662 LK
-673 ASVEELKAKDTE
+673 D
-685 LANKDQELTNE
+685 
-696 INTLKAKT
+696 
-704 DNFVSGVSVNKE
+704 
-716 GNKVKLT
+716 
-723 YSYVDGSN
+723 
-731 KEVEFEDSDTV
+731 
-742 TLAYDDTAVK
+742 
-752 ERLTALEAKED
+752 
-763 KDTIYN
+763 
-769 DAEVKAQI
+769 
-777 QAVDTKADNNK
+777 
-788 QAQDTKN
+788 
-795 TELENRIGALES
+795 
-807 KEDKDT
+807 
-813 IYDDSALKAKVSDLT
+813 
-828 DKDTAL
+828 
-834 DARISALETKPD
+834 
-846 KDTIYDDTAL
+846 
-856 AGRVSALEAKED
+856 
-868 KDTVYDDT
+868 
-876 ELKGKIKELS
+876 LS
-886 DRVATDEGA
+886 DRVTTDESA
-895 QALKN
+895 QAIKDN
-900 DAQDTEIQALKAK
+900 AQDAEIQALKAK

-954 LTDHTLAISNGNSVE
+954 LTDHTLSISNGNSVE
-969 LPKYDDS
+969 LPKYDDTVV
-976 ALKAKDAEQDEAIK
+976 KAKNASQDEEINA
-990 SLKEKTKS
+990 LKEKTKS
-998 FLTGAGVTRQGNV
+998 FLTGASVTRQGNV

-1030 NDTKAIAYDDSAL
+1030 NDTKAIAYDDTAL

-1058 IYNDAPLKERI
+1058 IYNDAPIKERLN
-1069 SALENKPDKDTVYD
+1069 ALETKVDKDTVYD
-1083 DAPLKERITALETKV
+1083 DAPLKERLTALETKV

-1105 DSAVRQLIQAN
+1105 DTEVKKLIQAN

-1199 GVSRDGNTVKLTYTM
+1199 GVSREGNTVKLTYTM

-1268 DGVINLASEET
+1268 EGVINLASEAT
-1279 TDPFKELTLKGNV
+1279 TDPLKELVLTGNV

-1302 DEVTVV
+1302 EETTVA
-1308 GKVGFTSGTTEDE
+1308 GKVGFNSGTTGDE
-1321 IQGSHRNSINEFVY
+1321 IKGSHKDSINEFVY
-1335 VEFFYTGAT
+1335 VEFYYTDST
-1344 VKAFLVFEPENE
+1344 VKAYLVYEPENE

-1361 YRKALSLDE
+1361 YRKALSLAE

-1380 ISKAGAEQGY
+1380 ISKGGVEHGY
-1390 VEATFTGVNSSI
+1390 VEATFTAVTASSNS
-1402 NYYKVQK
+1402 YKVQK

>member
-45 NAGQDKR
+45 NVGQDKR

-156 DDQVDNA
+156 DDQVDDA
-163 LEEVGK
+163 LEAVGK
-169 AIEKTVDL
+169 TIEKTVDL
-177 VDKKTGDLKES
+177 IDAKVLELKKDNERQDGALDDLGES
-188 VKELND
+188 VKDLNE
-194 SVKKLDEEHGKAIG
+194 SVQHLDEEHGKAIA
-208 DLQKDSQDLKE
+208 DLQKDSQDMKE
-219 LTSELDNSISEIND
+219 LTSELDNSINEIND
-233 QIKHLDG
+233 QLKLLDG
-240 GLEEEVKAV
+240 GLEEEVKAI
-249 HTEVE
+249 HTEVG
-254 DITNAVTELENKTD
+254 DITNAVTEIENRTD
-268 KLVKDAETDKATQK
+268 KLAKDAEDKSKVQA
-282 EKDNT
+282 EKDGS
-287 QDAEIEAL
+287 QDTEIEAL
-295 KKKDEEV
+295 KKKDAEV
-302 GTALE
+302 ETALE
-307 SMGEALGKTVDLI
+307 TMGQALGKTVDLI

-366 DTSVKE
+366 DTAVKDA
-372 SIKQANDYTEQV
+372 INHLGDGLNQAMDYTEQV
-384 KNFLEGKVNANKD
+384 KNYVDSKAD
-397 AIDANK
+397 AITLVLGTAK
-403 ADADAKNTALTTR
+403 ADADAKNTALTNR

-425 VVENKLTEIEAKNTA
+425 VVENKLTDIEAKNTA

-457 NVAVSK
+457 NVTVSK
-463 ADGKVKLTYSRVD
+463 EAGKVKLTYSRVD

-557 QALEVK
+557 Q
-563 PDKDTVY
+563 
-570 DDSAL
+570 S
-575 TNRVQALENKE
+575 
-586 DKDTVYDD
+586 
-594 TALAGRVTALETT
+594 
-607 VPANKQAQDAKNTEL
+607 
-622 DAKDKELEGKITA
+622 
-635 LENKVDN
+635 
-642 DNQTLTLDDHTLSIS
+642 
-657 GGNSV
+657 
-662 TLPKYDDSALK
+662 
-673 ASVEELKAKDTE
+673 
-685 LANKDQELTNE
+685 
-696 INTLKAKT
+696 
-704 DNFVSGVSVNKE
+704 
-716 GNKVKLT
+716 
-723 YSYVDGSN
+723 
-731 KEVEFEDSDTV
+731 
-742 TLAYDDTAVK
+742 
-752 ERLTALEAKED
+752 
-763 KDTIYN
+763 
-769 DAEVKAQI
+769 
-777 QAVDTKADNNK
+777 
-788 QAQDTKN
+788 
-795 TELENRIGALES
+795 
-807 KEDKDT
+807 
-813 IYDDSALKAKVSDLT
+813 
-828 DKDTAL
+828 
-834 DARISALETKPD
+834 LETKP
-846 KDTIYDDTAL
+846 
-856 AGRVSALEAKED
+856 D

-876 ELKGKIKELS
+876 ELKGKVEALTT
-886 DRVATDEGA
+886 RVTTDESA
-895 QALKN
+895 QAIKDN
-900 DAQDTEIQALKAK
+900 AQDAEIQALKAK

-946 DNDKQTLS
+946 DSDKQTLS
-954 LTDHTLAISNGNSVE
+954 LTDHTLSISNGNSVE
-969 LPKYDDS
+969 LPKYDDTVVKAKNTS
-976 ALKAKDAEQDEAIK
+976 QDEEINALKER
-990 SLKEKTKS
+990 TKS
-998 FLTGAGVTRQGNV
+998 FLTGASVTRQGNV

-1030 NDTKAIAYDDSAL
+1030 NDTKTIAYDDTAL

-1058 IYNDAPLKERI
+1058 IYNDAPLKER
-1069 SALENKPDKDTVYD
+1069 L
-1083 DAPLKERITALETKV
+1083 TALETKV

-1105 DSAVRQLIQAN
+1105 DAEVKKLIQAN

-1177 DKELRD
+1177 DEELRN

-1199 GVSRDGNTVKLTYTM
+1199 GVSREGNTVKLTYTM

-1246 ENKPEVEYELAK
+1246 EQKPEIEYELAK
-1258 TTKAVTLSQG
+1258 TTLNVGMNFQA
-1268 DGVINLASEET
+1268 GVIELAIEGVSP
-1279 TDPFKELTLKGNV
+1279 TDQLKELVLTGNV

-1302 DEVTVV
+1302 DETTVA
-1308 GKVGFTSGTTEDE
+1308 GKVGFNSGTTGDA
-1321 IQGSHRNSINEFVY
+1321 ISGSHTTAVSENVY
-1335 VEFFYTGAT
+1335 VEFYYTDST
-1344 VKAFLVFEPENE
+1344 VKAYLVYEPDNE

-1361 YRKALSLDE
+1361 YRKALSLAE
-1370 LQGTE
+1370 LQGIE

-1380 ISKAGAEQGY
+1380 ISKANVEQGY
-1390 VEATFTGVNSSI
+1390 VEVTFTGVALNINS
-1402 NYYKVQK
+1402 YKVQK

>member
-106 VLDSLTAK
+106 VLESLTAK

-156 DDQVDNA
+156 DDQVDEA
-163 LEEVGK
+163 LEAVGK
-169 AIEKTVDL
+169 TIEKTVDL
-177 VDKKTGDLKES
+177 IDAKVLELKKDNERQDGALDDLGES
-188 VKELND
+188 VKDLNE
-194 SVKKLDEEHGKAIG
+194 SVQHLDEEHGKAIA
-208 DLQKDSQDLKE
+208 DLQKDSQGLKE
-219 LTSELDNSISEIND
+219 LTSELDNSINEIND
-233 QIKHLDG
+233 QLKLLDG

-254 DITNAVTELENKTD
+254 DITNAVTELENRTD
-268 KLVKDAETDKATQK
+268 KLAKDAEDKAKAQA
-282 EKDNT
+282 EKDGS
-287 QDAEIEAL
+287 QDAEIESL
-295 KKKDEEV
+295 KKKDAEV
-302 GTALE
+302 ETALE
-307 SMGEALGKTVDLI
+307 TLGETLGKTVDLI
-320 DNKTQGLDT
+320 DHKAQGLDT

-366 DTSVKE
+366 DTAVKDA
-372 SIKQANDYTEQV
+372 INHLGDGLNQAMDYTEQV
-384 KNFLEGKVNANKD
+384 KNYVDSKAD
-397 AIDANK
+397 ALTLVLGTAK
-403 ADADAKNTALTTR
+403 ADADAKNTALTAR

-457 NVAVSK
+457 NVTVSK
-463 ADGKVKLTYSRVD
+463 EAGKVKLTYSRVD

-570 DDSAL
+570 DD
-575 TNRVQALENKE
+575 
-586 DKDTVYDD
+586 
-594 TALAGRVTALETT
+594 TALAGRVTA
-607 VPANKQAQDAKNTEL
+607 NKEAQDAKNTEF
-622 DAKDKELEGKITA
+622 EGKITA
-635 LENKVDN
+635 LENKVDS
-642 DNQTLTLDDHTLSIS
+642 DNQTLTLDDHTLSIN
-657 GGNSV
+657 GGNAV

-673 ASVEELKAKDTE
+673 ADVEELKAKDTE

-704 DNFVSGVSVNKE
+704 DNFVSGVAVNKE

-723 YSYVDGSN
+723 YSYVDGSS

-752 ERLTALEAKED
+752 ERLTALE
-763 KDTIYN
+763 
-769 DAEVKAQI
+769 
-777 QAVDTKADNNK
+777 
-788 QAQDTKN
+788 
-795 TELENRIGALES
+795 G
-807 KEDKDT
+807 
-813 IYDDSALKAKVSDLT
+813 
-828 DKDTAL
+828 
-834 DARISALETKPD
+834 
-846 KDTIYDDTAL
+846 
-856 AGRVSALEAKED
+856 KED

-876 ELKGKIKELS
+876 ELKGKLKDLS
-886 DRVATDEGA
+886 DRVTTDESA
-895 QALKN
+895 QAIKDN
-900 DAQDTEIQALKAK
+900 AQDAEIQALKAK
-913 DAELAKSITDNKADA
+913 DAELSKSITDNKADA

-954 LTDHTLAISNGNSVE
+954 LTDHTLSISNGNSVE
-969 LPKYDDS
+969 LPKYDDTVV
-976 ALKAKDAEQDEAIK
+976 KAKNASQDEEINA
-990 SLKEKTKS
+990 LKEKTKS
-998 FLTGAGVTRQGNV
+998 FLTGASVTRQGNV

-1019 DGSSTNLEFND
+1019 DGTSTNLEFND
-1030 NDTKAIAYDDSAL
+1030 NDTKAIAYDDTAL

-1058 IYNDAPLKERI
+1058 IYNDAPIKERLN
-1069 SALENKPDKDTVYD
+1069 ALETKVDKDTVYD
-1083 DAPLKERITALETKV
+1083 DAPLKERLTALETKV

-1105 DSAVRQLIQAN
+1105 DSAVKQLIQAN

-1199 GVSRDGNTVKLTYTM
+1199 GVSREGNTVKLTYTM

-1268 DGVINLASEET
+1268 EGVINLASEAT
-1279 TDPFKELTLKGNV
+1279 TDPLKELVLTGNV

-1302 DEVTVV
+1302 EETTVA
-1308 GKVGFTSGTTEDE
+1308 GKVGFNSGTTGDE
-1321 IQGSHRNSINEFVY
+1321 LQGSHRNSINEFVY
-1335 VEFFYTGAT
+1335 VEFFYTGST
-1344 VKAFLVFEPENE
+1344 VKAYLVYEPENE

-1361 YRKALSLDE
+1361 YRKALSLAE

-1380 ISKAGAEQGY
+1380 ISKGGAEQGY
-1390 VEATFTGVNSSI
+1390 VEATFTAVTASSNS
-1402 NYYKVQK
+1402 YKVQK

>member
-123 ALEAKDAVHEA
+123 ALEAKDAVHDA

-156 DDQVDNA
+156 DDQVDEA
-163 LEEVGK
+163 LEAVGK
-169 AIEKTVDL
+169 TIEKTVDL
-177 VDKKTGDLKES
+177 IDAKVLELKKDNERQDGALDDLGES
-188 VKELND
+188 VKDLNE
-194 SVKKLDEEHGKAIG
+194 SVQHLDEEHGKAIA

-219 LTSELDNSISEIND
+219 LTSELDNSINEIND
-233 QIKHLDG
+233 QLKLLDG
-240 GLEEEVKAV
+240 GLEEEVKAI
-249 HTEVE
+249 HTEVG
-254 DITNAVTELENKTD
+254 DITNAVTELENRTD
-268 KLVKDAETDKATQK
+268 KLAKDAEDKSKAQA
-282 EKDNT
+282 EKDGS

-295 KKKDEEV
+295 KKKDAEV
-302 GTALE
+302 ETALE
-307 SMGEALGKTVDLI
+307 TLGETLGKTVDLI
-320 DNKTQGLDT
+320 DHKAEGLDT

-338 DSDKQTLAIA
+338 DSDKQTLAIT

-366 DTSVKE
+366 DTAVKDA
-372 SIKQANDYTEQV
+372 INHLGDGLNQAMDYTEQV
-384 KNFLEGKVNANKD
+384 KNYVDSKAD
-397 AIDANK
+397 ALTLVLGTAK
-403 ADADAKNTALTTR
+403 ADADAKNTALTNR

-457 NVAVSK
+457 NVTVSK
-463 ADGKVKLTYSRVD
+463 EAGKVKLTYSRVD

-543 QAQDGKN
+543 QAQEGKN

-557 QALEVK
+557 QALETK
-563 PDKDTVY
+563 P
-570 DDSAL
+570 
-575 TNRVQALENKE
+575 

-594 TALAGRVTALETT
+594 TALAGRVTA
-607 VPANKQAQDAKNTEL
+607 NKEAQDAKNT
-622 DAKDKELEGKITA
+622 ELEGKITA

-657 GGNSV
+657 GGNAV

-704 DNFVSGVSVNKE
+704 DNFVSGVAVNKE

-723 YSYVDGSN
+723 YSYVDGSS

-752 ERLTALEAKED
+752 ERLTALE
-763 KDTIYN
+763 
-769 DAEVKAQI
+769 
-777 QAVDTKADNNK
+777 
-788 QAQDTKN
+788 
-795 TELENRIGALES
+795 G
-807 KEDKDT
+807 
-813 IYDDSALKAKVSDLT
+813 
-828 DKDTAL
+828 
-834 DARISALETKPD
+834 
-846 KDTIYDDTAL
+846 
-856 AGRVSALEAKED
+856 KED

-876 ELKGKIKELS
+876 ELKGKLKDLS
-886 DRVATDEGA
+886 DRVTTDESA
-895 QALKN
+895 QTIKN
-900 DAQDTEIQALKAK
+900 DAQDAEIQALKAK
-913 DAELAKSITDNKADA
+913 DTELAKSITDNKADA

-946 DNDKQTLS
+946 DSDKQTLS
-954 LTDHTLAISNGNSVE
+954 LTDHTLSISNGNSVE
-969 LPKYDDS
+969 LPKYDDTVV
-976 ALKAKDAEQDEAIK
+976 KAKNTEQDEE
-990 SLKEKTKS
+990 LKALREKTKS
-998 FLTGAGVTRQGNV
+998 FLTGASVTRQGNV

-1019 DGSSTNLEFND
+1019 DGTSTNLEFND

-1069 SALENKPDKDTVYD
+1069 TALENKTDKDTVYD
-1083 DAPLKERITALETKV
+1083 DAEVKK
-1098 DKDTVYD
+1098 
-1105 DSAVRQLIQAN
+1105 LIQAN

-1199 GVSRDGNTVKLTYTM
+1199 GVSREGNTVKLTYTM

-1246 ENKPEVEYELAK
+1246 ENKPEVEYKLAK
-1258 TTKAVTLSQG
+1258 TTKAVTLGETNGIITLTSEAT
-1268 DGVINLASEET
+1268 DGEL
-1279 TDPFKELTLKGNV
+1279 KELVLTGQV
-1292 SAKVKSPFGG
+1292 GAQEKSPFGQP
-1302 DEVTVV
+1302 DREVVDFRA
-1308 GKVGFTSGTTEDE
+1308 KLGFTSGTTGGELG
-1321 IQGSHRNSINEFVY
+1321 GSSTTYIGRNTY
-1335 VEFFYTGAT
+1335 VEFFYSEGELS
-1344 VKAFLVFEPENE
+1344 AFLVYEPDNE

-1361 YRKALSLDE
+1361 YRKELSLAE
-1370 LQGTE
+1370 LQGAE
-1375 PARIS
+1375 PAKITV
-1380 ISKAGAEQGY
+1380 SKNGVEQGY
-1390 VEATFTGVNSSI
+1390 VEVTFIGVALTINS
-1402 NYYKVQK
+1402 YKVQK

>member
-156 DDQVDNA
+156 DDQVDDA
-163 LEEVGK
+163 LEAVGK
-169 AIEKTVDL
+169 TIEKTVDL
-177 VDKKTGDLKES
+177 IDAKVLELKKDNERQDGALDDLGES
-188 VKELND
+188 VKDLNE
-194 SVKKLDEEHGKAIG
+194 SVQHLDEEHGKAIA
-208 DLQKDSQDLKE
+208 DLQEDSQGLKE
-219 LTSELDNSISEIND
+219 LTSELDNSINEIND
-233 QIKHLDG
+233 QLKLLDG
-240 GLEEEVKAV
+240 GLEEEVKAI
-249 HTEVE
+249 HTEVG
-254 DITNAVTELENKTD
+254 DITNAVTELENRTD
-268 KLVKDAETDKATQK
+268 KLAKDAEDKAKAQA
-282 EKDNT
+282 EKDGS

-295 KKKDEEV
+295 KKKDAEV
-302 GTALE
+302 ETALE
-307 SMGEALGKTVDLI
+307 TLGETLGKTVDLI
-320 DNKTQGLDT
+320 DHKAEGLDT

-366 DTSVKE
+366 DTAVKDT
-372 SIKQANDYTEQV
+372 INHLGDGLNQAMDYTEQV
-384 KNFLEGKVNANKD
+384 KNYVDSKAD
-397 AIDANK
+397 ALTLVLGTAK
-403 ADADAKNTALTTR
+403 ADADAKNTALTNR

-425 VVENKLTEIEAKNTA
+425 VVENKLAELAVKNDS

-457 NVAVSK
+457 NVTVSK
-463 ADGKVKLTYSRVD
+463 EAGKVKLTYSRVD

-557 QALEVK
+557 QALETK
-563 PDKDTVY
+563 PDKDTV
-570 DDSAL
+570 
-575 TNRVQALENKE
+575 
-586 DKDTVYDD
+586 
-594 TALAGRVTALETT
+594 
-607 VPANKQAQDAKNTEL
+607 
-622 DAKDKELEGKITA
+622 
-635 LENKVDN
+635 
-642 DNQTLTLDDHTLSIS
+642 
-657 GGNSV
+657 
-662 TLPKYDDSALK
+662 
-673 ASVEELKAKDTE
+673 
-685 LANKDQELTNE
+685 
-696 INTLKAKT
+696 
-704 DNFVSGVSVNKE
+704 
-716 GNKVKLT
+716 
-723 YSYVDGSN
+723 
-731 KEVEFEDSDTV
+731 
-742 TLAYDDTAVK
+742 YDDTAVK
-752 ERLTALEAKED
+752 ERLTALE
-763 KDTIYN
+763 
-769 DAEVKAQI
+769 
-777 QAVDTKADNNK
+777 
-788 QAQDTKN
+788 
-795 TELENRIGALES
+795 G

-813 IYDDSALKAKVSDLT
+813 IYDD
-828 DKDTAL
+828 
-834 DARISALETKPD
+834 
-846 KDTIYDDTAL
+846 
-856 AGRVSALEAKED
+856 
-868 KDTVYDDT
+868 T
-876 ELKGKIKELS
+876 ELKGKVEALTT
-886 DRVATDEGA
+886 RVTTDESA
-895 QALKN
+895 QAIKDN
-900 DAQDTEIQALKAK
+900 AQDAEIQALKAK

-946 DNDKQTLS
+946 DSDKQTLS
-954 LTDHTLAISNGNSVE
+954 LTDHTLTISNGNSVE
-969 LPKYDDS
+969 LPKYDDTVV
-976 ALKAKDAEQDEAIK
+976 KAKNTEQDEELKA
-990 SLKEKTKS
+990 LKEKTKS
-998 FLTGAGVTRQGNV
+998 FLTGASVTRQGNV

-1019 DGSSTNLEFND
+1019 DGTSTNLEFND
-1030 NDTKAIAYDDSAL
+1030 NDTKAIAYDDTAL

-1058 IYNDAPLKERI
+1058 IYNDAPIKERI
-1069 SALENKPDKDTVYD
+1069 TALENKPDKDTVYD
-1083 DAPLKERITALETKV
+1083 DAPLKE
-1098 DKDTVYD
+1098 
-1105 DSAVRQLIQAN
+1105 
-1116 KDSIATTDNMVDEH
+1116 
-1130 ENKINTLTTD
+1130 
-1140 VEALKAKPDKDT
+1140 
-1152 IYDDSAVTARLTALE
+1152 RLTALE

-1199 GVSRDGNTVKLTYTM
+1199 GVSREGNTVKLTYTM

-1268 DGVINLASEET
+1268 EGVINLASEAT
-1279 TDPFKELTLKGNV
+1279 TDPLKELVLTGNV

-1302 DEVTVV
+1302 DEVTVA
-1308 GKVGFTSGTTEDE
+1308 GKVGFNSGATGDA
-1321 IQGSHRNSINEFVY
+1321 ISGSHTTAVSENVY
-1335 VEFFYTGAT
+1335 VEFYYTDST
-1344 VKAFLVFEPENE
+1344 VKAYLVYEPENE

-1361 YRKALSLDE
+1361 YRKALSLAE
-1370 LQGTE
+1370 LEGTE

-1380 ISKAGAEQGY
+1380 ISKANVEQGY
-1390 VEATFTGVNSSI
+1390 VEATFTAVTASSNS
-1402 NYYKVQK
+1402 YKVQK

>member
-45 NAGQDKR
+45 NVGQDKR

-156 DDQVDNA
+156 GDQVDDA
-163 LEEVGK
+163 LEAVGK
-169 AIEKTVDL
+169 NLEKTVDL
-177 VDKKTGDLKES
+177 IDAKVLELKKDNERQDGALDDLGES
-188 VKELND
+188 VKDLNE
-194 SVKKLDEEHGKAIG
+194 SVQHLDEEHGKAIA
-208 DLQKDSQDLKE
+208 DLQKDSQGLKE
-219 LTSELDNSISEIND
+219 LTSELDNSINEIND
-233 QIKHLDG
+233 QLKLLDG
-240 GLEEEVKAV
+240 GLEEEVKAI
-249 HTEVE
+249 HTEVG
-254 DITNAVTELENKTD
+254 DITNAVTEVENRTD
-268 KLVKDAETDKATQK
+268 KLAKDAEDKAKAQA
-282 EKDNT
+282 EKDGS

-295 KKKDEEV
+295 KKKDEEI

-307 SMGEALGKTVDLI
+307 TMGEALGKTVDLI
-320 DNKTQGLDT
+320 DHKAEGLDT

-366 DTSVKE
+366 DTSVKDA
-372 SIKQANDYTEQV
+372 INHLGDGLNQAMDYTEQV
-384 KNFLEGKVNANKD
+384 KNYVDSKAD
-397 AIDANK
+397 ALTLVLGTVK
-403 ADADAKNTALTTR
+403 ADADAKNTALTNR

-557 QALEVK
+557 QALETK
-563 PDKDTVY
+563 P
-570 DDSAL
+570 
-575 TNRVQALENKE
+575 

-594 TALAGRVTALETT
+594 TALAGRVTA
-607 VPANKQAQDAKNTEL
+607 NKEAQDAKNT
-622 DAKDKELEGKITA
+622 ELEGKITA

-642 DNQTLTLDDHTLSIS
+642 DNQTLALDDHTLLIS

-704 DNFVSGVSVNKE
+704 DNFVSGVAVNKE

-723 YSYVDGSN
+723 YSYVDGSS

-752 ERLTALEAKED
+752 ERLTALE
-763 KDTIYN
+763 
-769 DAEVKAQI
+769 
-777 QAVDTKADNNK
+777 
-788 QAQDTKN
+788 
-795 TELENRIGALES
+795 G
-807 KEDKDT
+807 
-813 IYDDSALKAKVSDLT
+813 
-828 DKDTAL
+828 
-834 DARISALETKPD
+834 
-846 KDTIYDDTAL
+846 
-856 AGRVSALEAKED
+856 KED

-876 ELKGKIKELS
+876 ELKGKLKDLS
-886 DRVATDEGA
+886 DRVITDESA
-895 QALKN
+895 QTIKN
-900 DAQDTEIQALKAK
+900 DAQDAKIQALEVK
-913 DAELAKSITDNKADA
+913 DTELAKSITDNKADA

-935 DTRLQAIEAKE
+935 DTRLQALEAKE
-946 DNDKQTLS
+946 DSDKQTLS
-954 LTDHTLAISNGNSVE
+954 LTDHTLTISNGNSVE
-969 LPKYDDS
+969 LPKYDDTVV
-976 ALKAKDAEQDEAIK
+976 KAKNTEQDEELKA
-990 SLKEKTKS
+990 LKEKTKS
-998 FLTGAGVTRQGNV
+998 FLTGASVTRQGNV

-1019 DGSSTNLEFND
+1019 DGTSTNLEFND
-1030 NDTKAIAYDDSAL
+1030 NDTKAISYDDTAL

-1058 IYNDAPLKERI
+1058 IYNDTPLKERI

-1083 DAPLKERITALETKV
+1083 DAPLKERVSALETKV

-1130 ENKINTLTTD
+1130 ENKINTLTSD

-1199 GVSRDGNTVKLTYTM
+1199 GVSREGNTVKLTYTM

-1241 RVEAL
+1241 IVEAL

-1268 DGVINLASEET
+1268 EGVINLASEST
-1279 TDPFKELTLKGNV
+1279 TDPLKELVLTGNV

-1302 DEVTVV
+1302 EETTVA
-1308 GKVGFTSGTTEDE
+1308 GKVGFNSGTTGDA
-1321 IQGSHRNSINEFVY
+1321 ISGSHTTSVSENVY
-1335 VEFFYTGAT
+1335 VEFYYTDST
-1344 VKAFLVFEPENE
+1344 VKAYLVYEPDNE

-1361 YRKALSLDE
+1361 YRKALSLAE

-1380 ISKAGAEQGY
+1380 ISKANVEQGY
-1390 VEATFTGVNSSI
+1390 VEATFTAVTASSNS
-1402 NYYKVQK
+1402 YKVQK

>member
-169 AIEKTVDL
+169 TIEKTVDL
-177 VDKKTGDLKES
+177 IDAKVLELKKDNERQDGALDDLGES
-188 VKELND
+188 VKDLNE
-194 SVKKLDEEHGKAIG
+194 SVQHLDEEHGKAIA
-208 DLQKDSQDLKE
+208 DLQKDSQGLKE
-219 LTSELDNSISEIND
+219 LTSELDNSINEIND
-233 QIKHLDG
+233 QLKLLDG
-240 GLEEEVKAV
+240 GLEEEVKAI

-254 DITNAVTELENKTD
+254 DITNAVTEIENRTD
-268 KLVKDAETDKATQK
+268 KLAKDAEDKSKAQA
-282 EKDNT
+282 EKDGS

-295 KKKDEEV
+295 KKKDAEV
-302 GTALE
+302 ETALE
-307 SMGEALGKTVDLI
+307 TLGETLGKTVDLI
-320 DNKTQGLDT
+320 DHKAEGLDT

-366 DTSVKE
+366 DTSVKD
-372 SIKQANDYTEQV
+372 SIKQANDYTESV
-384 KNFLEGKVNANKD
+384 KNFLEGKND
-397 AIDANK
+397 
-403 ADADAKNTALTTR
+403 ALTTR

-557 QALEVK
+557 QALE
-563 PDKDTVY
+563 
-570 DDSAL
+570 
-575 TNRVQALENKE
+575 
-586 DKDTVYDD
+586 
-594 TALAGRVTALETT
+594 
-607 VPANKQAQDAKNTEL
+607 
-622 DAKDKELEGKITA
+622 
-635 LENKVDN
+635 
-642 DNQTLTLDDHTLSIS
+642 
-657 GGNSV
+657 
-662 TLPKYDDSALK
+662 
-673 ASVEELKAKDTE
+673 
-685 LANKDQELTNE
+685 
-696 INTLKAKT
+696 
-704 DNFVSGVSVNKE
+704 
-716 GNKVKLT
+716 
-723 YSYVDGSN
+723 
-731 KEVEFEDSDTV
+731 
-742 TLAYDDTAVK
+742 
-752 ERLTALEAKED
+752 
-763 KDTIYN
+763 
-769 DAEVKAQI
+769 
-777 QAVDTKADNNK
+777 
-788 QAQDTKN
+788 
-795 TELENRIGALES
+795 
-807 KEDKDT
+807 
-813 IYDDSALKAKVSDLT
+813 
-828 DKDTAL
+828 
-834 DARISALETKPD
+834 TKP
-846 KDTIYDDTAL
+846 
-856 AGRVSALEAKED
+856 D

-876 ELKGKIKELS
+876 ELKGKVEALTT
-886 DRVATDEGA
+886 RVTTDESA
-895 QALKN
+895 QAIKDN
-900 DAQDTEIQALKAK
+900 AQDAEIQALKAK

-946 DNDKQTLS
+946 DSDKQTLS
-954 LTDHTLAISNGNSVE
+954 LTDHTLSISNGNSVE
-969 LPKYDDS
+969 LPKYDDTVV
-976 ALKAKDAEQDEAIK
+976 KAKNTEQDEELKA
-990 SLKEKTKS
+990 LKEKTKS
-998 FLTGAGVTRQGNV
+998 FLTGASVTRQGNV
-1011 VTLTYTNI
+1011 ITLTYTNI
-1019 DGSSTNLEFND
+1019 DGTSTNLEFND
-1030 NDTKAIAYDDSAL
+1030 NDTKAIAYDDTAL

-1058 IYNDAPLKERI
+1058 IYNDAPIKERI
-1069 SALENKPDKDTVYD
+1069 TALENKTDKDTVYD
-1083 DAPLKERITALETKV
+1083 DAPLKERLTALETKV

-1105 DSAVRQLIQAN
+1105 DAEVKKLIQAN

-1199 GVSRDGNTVKLTYTM
+1199 GVSREGNTVKLTYTM

-1268 DGVINLASEET
+1268 EGVINLASEAT
-1279 TDPFKELTLKGNV
+1279 TDPLKELVLTGNV

-1302 DEVTVV
+1302 DEVTVA
-1308 GKVGFTSGTTEDE
+1308 GKVGFNSGATGDA
-1321 IQGSHRNSINEFVY
+1321 ISGSHTTAVSENVY
-1335 VEFFYTGAT
+1335 VEFYYTDST
-1344 VKAFLVFEPENE
+1344 VKAYLVYEPDNE

-1361 YRKALSLDE
+1361 YRKALSLAE

-1380 ISKAGAEQGY
+1380 ISKAGVEQGY
-1390 VEATFTGVNSSI
+1390 VEVTFTGVALNINS
-1402 NYYKVQK
+1402 YKVQK

>member
-156 DDQVDNA
+156 DDQVDDA
-163 LEEVGK
+163 LEAVGK
-169 AIEKTVDL
+169 TIEKTVDL
-177 VDKKTGDLKES
+177 IDAKVLELKKDNERQDGALDDLGES
-188 VKELND
+188 VKDLNE
-194 SVKKLDEEHGKAIG
+194 SVQHLDEEHGKAIA
-208 DLQKDSQDLKE
+208 DLQKDSQGLKE
-219 LTSELDNSISEIND
+219 LTSELDNSINEIND
-233 QIKHLDG
+233 QLKLLDG

-254 DITNAVTELENKTD
+254 DITNAVTELENRTD
-268 KLVKDAETDKATQK
+268 KLAKDAEDKTKAQA
-282 EKDNT
+282 EKDGS

-295 KKKDEEV
+295 KKKDAEV
-302 GTALE
+302 ETALE
-307 SMGEALGKTVDLI
+307 TLGETLGKTVDLI
-320 DNKTQGLDT
+320 DHKAEGLDT

-366 DTSVKE
+366 DTAVKDA
-372 SIKQANDYTEQV
+372 INHLGDGLNQAMDYTEQV
-384 KNFLEGKVNANKD
+384 KNYVDSKAD
-397 AIDANK
+397 ALTLVLGTAK
-403 ADADAKNTALTTR
+403 ADADAKNTALTNR

-425 VVENKLTEIEAKNTA
+425 VVENKLAELAVKNDS

-457 NVAVSK
+457 NVTVSK
-463 ADGKVKLTYSRVD
+463 EAGKVKLTYSRVD

-557 QALEVK
+557 QALE
-563 PDKDTVY
+563 
-570 DDSAL
+570 
-575 TNRVQALENKE
+575 
-586 DKDTVYDD
+586 
-594 TALAGRVTALETT
+594 
-607 VPANKQAQDAKNTEL
+607 
-622 DAKDKELEGKITA
+622 
-635 LENKVDN
+635 
-642 DNQTLTLDDHTLSIS
+642 
-657 GGNSV
+657 
-662 TLPKYDDSALK
+662 
-673 ASVEELKAKDTE
+673 
-685 LANKDQELTNE
+685 
-696 INTLKAKT
+696 
-704 DNFVSGVSVNKE
+704 
-716 GNKVKLT
+716 
-723 YSYVDGSN
+723 
-731 KEVEFEDSDTV
+731 
-742 TLAYDDTAVK
+742 
-752 ERLTALEAKED
+752 
-763 KDTIYN
+763 
-769 DAEVKAQI
+769 
-777 QAVDTKADNNK
+777 
-788 QAQDTKN
+788 
-795 TELENRIGALES
+795 
-807 KEDKDT
+807 
-813 IYDDSALKAKVSDLT
+813 
-828 DKDTAL
+828 
-834 DARISALETKPD
+834 TKP
-846 KDTIYDDTAL
+846 
-856 AGRVSALEAKED
+856 D

-876 ELKGKIKELS
+876 ELKGKVEALTT
-886 DRVATDEGA
+886 RVTTDESA
-895 QALKN
+895 QAIKDN
-900 DAQDTEIQALKAK
+900 AQDAEIQALKAK

-954 LTDHTLAISNGNSVE
+954 LTDHTLSISNGNSVE
-969 LPKYDDS
+969 LPKYDDTVVKAKNAS
-976 ALKAKDAEQDEAIK
+976 QDEEINALKER
-990 SLKEKTKS
+990 TKS
-998 FLTGAGVTRQGNV
+998 FLTGASVTRQGNV

-1030 NDTKAIAYDDSAL
+1030 NDTKAIAYDDTAL

-1058 IYNDAPLKERI
+1058 IYNDAPIKERI
-1069 SALENKPDKDTVYD
+1069 TALENKTDKDTVYD
-1083 DAPLKERITALETKV
+1083 DAPLKERLTALETKV

-1105 DSAVRQLIQAN
+1105 DAEVKKLIQAN
-1116 KDSIATTDNMVDEH
+1116 KDSIDTTDNMVDEH

-1177 DKELRD
+1177 DQELRD

-1199 GVSRDGNTVKLTYTM
+1199 GVSREGNTVKLTYTM

-1246 ENKPEVEYELAK
+1246 ENKPEVEYELVKA
-1258 TTKAVTLSQG
+1258 TKAVTPSQG
-1268 DGVINLASEET
+1268 EGVINLASEAT
-1279 TDPFKELTLKGNV
+1279 TDPLKELVLTGNV

-1302 DEVTVV
+1302 DETTVA
-1308 GKVGFTSGTTEDE
+1308 GKVGFNSGTTGDA
-1321 IQGSHRNSINEFVY
+1321 ISGSHTTAVSENVY
-1335 VEFFYTGAT
+1335 VEFFYTDST
-1344 VKAFLVFEPENE
+1344 VKAYLVYEPNNE

-1361 YRKALSLDE
+1361 YRKTLSLAE
-1370 LQGTE
+1370 LQGIE
-1375 PARIS
+1375 PTRIS
-1380 ISKAGAEQGY
+1380 ISKANVEQGY
-1390 VEATFTGVNSSI
+1390 VEVTFTGVALNMNS
-1402 NYYKVQK
+1402 YKVQK

>member
-67 LSPQVIDVVGEGLIT
+67 LSPQVIDVIGEGLIT

-156 DDQVDNA
+156 DDQVDDA
-163 LEEVGK
+163 LEAVGK
-169 AIEKTVDL
+169 TIEKTVDL
-177 VDKKTGDLKES
+177 IDAKVLELKKDNERQDGALDDLGES
-188 VKELND
+188 VKDLNE
-194 SVKKLDEEHGKAIG
+194 SVQHLDEEHGKAIA
-208 DLQKDSQDLKE
+208 DLQKDSQGLKE
-219 LTSELDNSISEIND
+219 LTSELDNSINEIND
-233 QIKHLDG
+233 QLKLLDG
-240 GLEEEVKAV
+240 GLEEEVKAI
-249 HTEVE
+249 HTEVG
-254 DITNAVTELENKTD
+254 DITNAVTEIENRTD
-268 KLVKDAETDKATQK
+268 KLAKDAEDKSKAQA
-282 EKDNT
+282 EKDGS
-287 QDAEIEAL
+287 QDTEIEAL
-295 KKKDEEV
+295 KKKDAEV
-302 GTALE
+302 ETALE
-307 SMGEALGKTVDLI
+307 TLGETLGKTVDLI
-320 DNKTQGLDT
+320 DHKAEGLDT

-366 DTSVKE
+366 DTAVKDA
-372 SIKQANDYTEQV
+372 INHLGDGLNQAMDYTEQV
-384 KNFLEGKVNANKD
+384 KNYVDSKAD
-397 AIDANK
+397 ALTLVLGTAK
-403 ADADAKNTALTTR
+403 ADADAKNTALTNR

-425 VVENKLTEIEAKNTA
+425 VVENKLAELAVKNDS

-457 NVAVSK
+457 NVTVSK
-463 ADGKVKLTYSRVD
+463 EAGKVKLTYSRVD

-557 QALEVK
+557 QALETK
-563 PDKDTVY
+563 P
-570 DDSAL
+570 
-575 TNRVQALENKE
+575 

-594 TALAGRVTALETT
+594 TALAGRVTA
-607 VPANKQAQDAKNTEL
+607 NKEAQDTKNT
-622 DAKDKELEGKITA
+622 ELEGKITA

-657 GGNSV
+657 GGNAV

-673 ASVEELKAKDTE
+673 ADVEELKAKDTE

-704 DNFVSGVSVNKE
+704 DNFVSGVAVNKE

-723 YSYVDGSN
+723 YSYVDGSS

-752 ERLTALEAKED
+752 ERLTALEGKE
-763 KDTIYN
+763 
-769 DAEVKAQI
+769 
-777 QAVDTKADNNK
+777 
-788 QAQDTKN
+788 
-795 TELENRIGALES
+795 
-807 KEDKDT
+807 
-813 IYDDSALKAKVSDLT
+813 
-828 DKDTAL
+828 
-834 DARISALETKPD
+834 
-846 KDTIYDDTAL
+846 
-856 AGRVSALEAKED
+856 
-868 KDTVYDDT
+868 
-876 ELKGKIKELS
+876 
-886 DRVATDEGA
+886 
-895 QALKN
+895 
-900 DAQDTEIQALKAK
+900 
-913 DAELAKSITDNKADA
+913 
-928 DTKVQGL
+928 
-935 DTRLQAIEAKE
+935 
-946 DNDKQTLS
+946 
-954 LTDHTLAISNGNSVE
+954 
-969 LPKYDDS
+969 
-976 ALKAKDAEQDEAIK
+976 
-990 SLKEKTKS
+990 
-998 FLTGAGVTRQGNV
+998 
-1011 VTLTYTNI
+1011 
-1019 DGSSTNLEFND
+1019 
-1030 NDTKAIAYDDSAL
+1030 
-1043 KARVQDLEN
+1043 
-1052 RADNDT
+1052 
-1058 IYNDAPLKERI
+1058 
-1069 SALENKPDKDTVYD
+1069 DKDTVYD
-1083 DAPLKERITALETKV
+1083 DAPLKERLTALETKV

-1199 GVSRDGNTVKLTYTM
+1199 GVSREGNTVKLTYTM

-1268 DGVINLASEET
+1268 EGVINLASEAT
-1279 TDPFKELTLKGNV
+1279 TDPLKELVLTGNV

-1302 DEVTVV
+1302 DEVTVA
-1308 GKVGFTSGTTEDE
+1308 GKVGFNSGATGDA
-1321 IQGSHRNSINEFVY
+1321 IRGSHTTAVSENVY
-1335 VEFFYTGAT
+1335 VEFYYTDST
-1344 VKAFLVFEPENE
+1344 VKAYLVYEPENE

-1361 YRKALSLDE
+1361 YRKALSLAE
-1370 LQGTE
+1370 LEGTE

-1380 ISKAGAEQGY
+1380 ISKANVEQGY
-1390 VEATFTGVNSSI
+1390 VEATFTAVTASSNS
-1402 NYYKVQK
+1402 YKVQK

>member
-156 DDQVDNA
+156 DDQVDDA
-163 LEEVGK
+163 LEAVGK
-169 AIEKTVDL
+169 TIEKTVDL
-177 VDKKTGDLKES
+177 IDAKVLELKKDNERQDGALDDLGES
-188 VKELND
+188 VKDLNE
-194 SVKKLDEEHGKAIG
+194 SMQHLDEEHGKAIA
-208 DLQKDSQDLKE
+208 DLQKDSQGLKE
-219 LTSELDNSISEIND
+219 LTSELDNSINEIND
-233 QIKHLDG
+233 QLKLLDG
-240 GLEEEVKAV
+240 GLEEEVKAI

-254 DITNAVTELENKTD
+254 DITNAVTEIENRTD
-268 KLVKDAETDKATQK
+268 KLAKDAEDKAKAQA
-282 EKDNT
+282 EKDGS

-295 KKKDEEV
+295 KKKDAEV
-302 GTALE
+302 ETALE
-307 SMGEALGKTVDLI
+307 TLGETLGKTVDLV
-320 DNKTQGLDT
+320 DHKAQGLDT

-366 DTSVKE
+366 DTAVKDA
-372 SIKQANDYTEQV
+372 INHLGDGLNQAMDYTEQV
-384 KNFLEGKVNANKD
+384 KNYVDSKAD
-397 AIDANK
+397 ALTLVLGTAK
-403 ADADAKNTALTTR
+403 ADADAKNTALTAR

-570 DDSAL
+570 DD
-575 TNRVQALENKE
+575 
-586 DKDTVYDD
+586 
-594 TALAGRVTALETT
+594 TALAGRVTA
-607 VPANKQAQDAKNTEL
+607 NKEAQDAKNT
-622 DAKDKELEGKITA
+622 ELEGKITA

-673 ASVEELKAKDTE
+673 ADVEELKAKDTE

-704 DNFVSGVSVNKE
+704 DNFVSGVAVNKE

-723 YSYVDGSN
+723 YSYVDGSS

-752 ERLTALEAKED
+752 ERLTALE
-763 KDTIYN
+763 
-769 DAEVKAQI
+769 
-777 QAVDTKADNNK
+777 
-788 QAQDTKN
+788 
-795 TELENRIGALES
+795 G
-807 KEDKDT
+807 
-813 IYDDSALKAKVSDLT
+813 
-828 DKDTAL
+828 
-834 DARISALETKPD
+834 
-846 KDTIYDDTAL
+846 
-856 AGRVSALEAKED
+856 KED

-876 ELKGKIKELS
+876 ELKGKLKDLS
-886 DRVATDEGA
+886 DRVTTDESA
-895 QALKN
+895 QAIKDN
-900 DAQDTEIQALKAK
+900 AQDAEIQALKAK

-954 LTDHTLAISNGNSVE
+954 LTDHTLSISNGNSVE
-969 LPKYDDS
+969 LPKYDDTVV
-976 ALKAKDAEQDEAIK
+976 KAKNTSQDEEINA
-990 SLKEKTKS
+990 LKEKTKS
-998 FLTGAGVTRQGNV
+998 FLTGASVTRQGNV

-1030 NDTKAIAYDDSAL
+1030 NDTKAIAYDDTAL

-1058 IYNDAPLKERI
+1058 IYNDAPIKERLN
-1069 SALENKPDKDTVYD
+1069 ALETKVDKDTVYD
-1083 DAPLKERITALETKV
+1083 DAPLKERLTALETKV

-1105 DSAVRQLIQAN
+1105 DTEVKKLIQVN

-1199 GVSRDGNTVKLTYTM
+1199 GVSREGNTVKLTYTM

-1268 DGVINLASEET
+1268 EGVINLASEAT
-1279 TDPFKELTLKGNV
+1279 TDPLKELVLTGNV

-1302 DEVTVV
+1302 DEVTVA
-1308 GKVGFTSGTTEDE
+1308 GKVGFNSGATGDA
-1321 IQGSHRNSINEFVY
+1321 ISGSHTTAVSENVY
-1335 VEFFYTGAT
+1335 VEFYYTDST
-1344 VKAFLVFEPENE
+1344 VKAYLVYEPENE

-1361 YRKALSLDE
+1361 YRKALSLAE

-1380 ISKAGAEQGY
+1380 ISKGGVEQGY
-1390 VEATFTGVNSSI
+1390 VEATFTAVTSSSNS
-1402 NYYKVQK
+1402 YKVQK

>member
-1 MTKVKVGLGCL
+1 MTKVQVGLGCL
-12 LELLKKDPIVKIVS
+12 LEVLKKDPIVKIVS

-31 ETAELNFIYLVPKD
+31 ETAELNFIYLIPKD

-58 DRSGYDAID
+58 DRSGYDSVD
-67 LSPQVIDVVGEGLIT
+67 LSPQVIDVIGEGFIT
-82 VKKEVHNENGDVTF
+82 VSKEVHNENGDVTF
-96 TVTTSPSFQA
+96 TVSTSPSFQA

-139 EAKDSEQ
+139 ESKDSEQ

-156 DDQVDNA
+156 DDQVDDA
-163 LEEVGK
+163 LEAIGK
-169 AIEKTVDL
+169 TVEKTVDL
-177 VDKKTGDLKES
+177 VDNKVLELKKENERIDGALDDLGES
-188 VKELND
+188 VKDLNE
-194 SVKKLDEEHGKAIG
+194 SVQHLDEEHGKAIA
-208 DLQKDSQDLKE
+208 DLQKDSQDMKE
-219 LTSELDNSISEIND
+219 LTSELDNSINEIND
-233 QIKHLDG
+233 QLKLLDG
-240 GLEEEVKAV
+240 GLEEEVKAI
-249 HTEVE
+249 HTEVG
-254 DITNAVTELENKTD
+254 DITNAVTEIENRTD
-268 KLVKDAETDKATQK
+268 KLAKDAEDKSKAQA
-282 EKDNT
+282 EKDGS

-295 KKKDEEV
+295 KKKDAEV
-302 GTALE
+302 ETALE
-307 SMGEALGKTVDLI
+307 TLGETLGKTVDLI
-320 DNKTQGLDT
+320 DHKAQGLDT
-329 RVKALEAKE
+329 RVKALESKE
-338 DSDKQTLAIA
+338 DSDKQTLAIN

-372 SIKQANDYTEQV
+372 SIKQANDYTESV
-384 KNFLEGKVNANKD
+384 KNFLEGKND
-397 AIDANK
+397 
-403 ADADAKNTALTTR
+403 ALTTR

-525 QANTASITA
+525 KANESAIQGVEGDLTAFRTHTDARIEALENKEDKDTIYDDSAVRGQITA
-534 LDTKVDGNK
+534 LEGKVDGNK
-543 QAQDGKN
+543 SAQDGKN

-570 DDSAL
+570 DD
-575 TNRVQALENKE
+575 
-586 DKDTVYDD
+586 

-607 VPANKQAQDAKNTEL
+607 VPANKEAQDAKNAEL
-622 DAKDKELEGKITA
+622 DAKDKEIEGKITA

-642 DNQTLTLDDHTLSIS
+642 DNQTLTLEDHTLSIS
-657 GGNSV
+657 GGNAV

-788 QAQDTKN
+788 QVQDTKN

-846 KDTIYDDTAL
+846 KDT
-856 AGRVSALEAKED
+856 
-868 KDTVYDDT
+868 VYDDT
-876 ELKGKIKELS
+876 ELKGKVEALTN
-886 DRVATDEGA
+886 RVTTDESA
-895 QALKN
+895 QAIKDN
-900 DAQDTEIQALKAK
+900 AQDAEIQALKAK
-913 DAELAKSITDNKADA
+913 DAELAKSIADNKSDA
-928 DTKVQGL
+928 DSKAQGL

-946 DNDKQTLS
+946 DSDKQTLS

-976 ALKAKDAEQDEAIK
+976 ALKAKDTEQDEAIK

-1019 DGSSTNLEFND
+1019 DGTSTNLEFND
-1030 NDTKAIAYDDSAL
+1030 NDTKAIAYDDTA
-1043 KARVQDLEN
+1043 
-1052 RADNDT
+1052 
-1058 IYNDAPLKERI
+1058 LKERI
-1069 SALENKPDKDTVYD
+1069 TALENKTDKDTVYD
-1083 DAPLKERITALETKV
+1083 DAPLNERLTALETKV

-1116 KDSIATTDNMVDEH
+1116 KDSIATTDNKVDEH

-1177 DKELRD
+1177 DEELRN

-1199 GVSRDGNTVKLTYTM
+1199 GVSREGNTVKLTYTM

-1246 ENKPEVEYELAK
+1246 ENKPEVEYELVK
-1258 TTKAVTLSQG
+1258 TTKAVTPSQG
-1268 DGVINLASEET
+1268 EGVINLASEAT
-1279 TDPFKELTLKGNV
+1279 TDPLKELVLTGNV

-1302 DEVTVV
+1302 DETTVA
-1308 GKVGFTSGTTEDE
+1308 GKVGFNSGTTGDA
-1321 IQGSHRNSINEFVY
+1321 ISGSHTTAVSENVY
-1335 VEFFYTGAT
+1335 VEFYYTDST
-1344 VKAFLVFEPENE
+1344 VKAYLVYEPDNE

-1361 YRKALSLDE
+1361 YRKALSLAE

-1380 ISKAGAEQGY
+1380 ISKANVEQGY
-1390 VEATFTGVNSSI
+1390 VEATFTAVTASSNS
-1402 NYYKVQK
+1402 YKVQK

>member
-82 VKKEVHNENGDVTF
+82 VKKEVHNDNGDVTF

-156 DDQVDNA
+156 DDQVDDA
-163 LEEVGK
+163 LEAVGK
-169 AIEKTVDL
+169 TIEKTVDL
-177 VDKKTGDLKES
+177 IDAKVLELKKDNERQDGALDDLGES
-188 VKELND
+188 VKDLNE
-194 SVKKLDEEHGKAIG
+194 SVQHLDEEHGKAIA
-208 DLQKDSQDLKE
+208 DLQKDSQDMKE
-219 LTSELDNSISEIND
+219 LTSELDNSINEIND
-233 QIKHLDG
+233 QLKLLDG
-240 GLEEEVKAV
+240 GLEEEVKAI
-249 HTEVE
+249 HTEVG
-254 DITNAVTELENKTD
+254 DITNAVTEVENRTD
-268 KLVKDAETDKATQK
+268 KLAKDAEDKAKAQA
-282 EKDNT
+282 EKDGS

-295 KKKDEEV
+295 KKKDEEI

-307 SMGEALGKTVDLI
+307 TMGEALGKTVDLI
-320 DNKTQGLDT
+320 DHKAEGLDT

-366 DTSVKE
+366 DTAVKDA
-372 SIKQANDYTEQV
+372 INHLGDGLNQAMDYTEQV
-384 KNFLEGKVNANKD
+384 KNYVDSKAD
-397 AIDANK
+397 ALTLVLGTAK
-403 ADADAKNTALTTR
+403 ADADAKNEALTNR
-416 VNVLEEAKP
+416 VHVLEEAKP

-457 NVAVSK
+457 NVTVSK
-463 ADGKVKLTYSRVD
+463 EAGKVKLTYSRVD

-570 DDSAL
+570 DD
-575 TNRVQALENKE
+575 
-586 DKDTVYDD
+586 
-594 TALAGRVTALETT
+594 TALAGRVTA
-607 VPANKQAQDAKNTEL
+607 NKEAQDAKNT
-622 DAKDKELEGKITA
+622 ELEGKITA

-642 DNQTLTLDDHTLSIS
+642 DNQTLALDDHTLSIS

-662 TLPKYDDSALK
+662 TLPKYDD
-673 ASVEELKAKDTE
+673 
-685 LANKDQELTNE
+685 
-696 INTLKAKT
+696 
-704 DNFVSGVSVNKE
+704 
-716 GNKVKLT
+716 
-723 YSYVDGSN
+723 
-731 KEVEFEDSDTV
+731 
-742 TLAYDDTAVK
+742 
-752 ERLTALEAKED
+752 
-763 KDTIYN
+763 
-769 DAEVKAQI
+769 
-777 QAVDTKADNNK
+777 
-788 QAQDTKN
+788 
-795 TELENRIGALES
+795 
-807 KEDKDT
+807 
-813 IYDDSALKAKVSDLT
+813 
-828 DKDTAL
+828 
-834 DARISALETKPD
+834 
-846 KDTIYDDTAL
+846 
-856 AGRVSALEAKED
+856 
-868 KDTVYDDT
+868 T
-876 ELKGKIKELS
+876 ELKGKVEALTT
-886 DRVATDEGA
+886 RVTTDESA
-895 QALKN
+895 QAIKDN
-900 DAQDTEIQALKAK
+900 AQDAEIQALKAK
-913 DAELAKSITDNKADA
+913 DAELTKSITDNKADA

-946 DNDKQTLS
+946 DSDKQTLS
-954 LTDHTLAISNGNSVE
+954 LTDHTLTISNGNSVE
-969 LPKYDDS
+969 LPKYDDTVV
-976 ALKAKDAEQDEAIK
+976 KAKNTEQDEELKA
-990 SLKEKTKS
+990 LKEKTKS
-998 FLTGAGVTRQGNV
+998 FLTGASVTRQGNV

-1019 DGSSTNLEFND
+1019 DGTSTNLEFND
-1030 NDTKAIAYDDSAL
+1030 NDTKAIAYDDTAL

-1069 SALENKPDKDTVYD
+1069 TALENKTDKDTVYD
-1083 DAPLKERITALETKV
+1083 DAPLKERVSALETKV

-1130 ENKINTLTTD
+1130 ENKINTLTSD

-1152 IYDDSAVTARLTALE
+1152 VYDDSAVTARLTALE

-1199 GVSRDGNTVKLTYTM
+1199 GVSREGNTVKLTYTM

-1246 ENKPEVEYELAK
+1246 ENKPEVEYDLVKA
-1258 TTKAVTLSQG
+1258 THAVTPSQG
-1268 DGVINLASEET
+1268 DGVINLASEAT
-1279 TDPFKELTLKGNV
+1279 TDPLKELVLTGNV

-1302 DEVTVV
+1302 NETTVA
-1308 GKVGFTSGTTEDE
+1308 GKVGFNSGTTGDA
-1321 IQGSHRNSINEFVY
+1321 ISGSHTTAVSENVY
-1335 VEFFYTGAT
+1335 VEFYYTDST
-1344 VKAFLVFEPENE
+1344 LKASLVYEVDSD

-1361 YRKALSLDE
+1361 YRKALSLAE

-1375 PARIS
+1375 TARIS
-1380 ISKAGAEQGY
+1380 ISKANVEQGY
-1390 VEATFTGVNSSI
+1390 IEVTFTGVTLNINS
-1402 NYYKVQK
+1402 YKVQK

>member
-45 NAGQDKR
+45 NVGQDKR

-156 DDQVDNA
+156 DDQVDDA
-163 LEEVGK
+163 LEAVGK
-169 AIEKTVDL
+169 TIEKTVDL
-177 VDKKTGDLKES
+177 IDAKVLELKKDNERQDGALDDLGES
-188 VKELND
+188 VKDLNE
-194 SVKKLDEEHGKAIG
+194 SVQHLDEEHGKAIA
-208 DLQKDSQDLKE
+208 DLQKDSQDMKE
-219 LTSELDNSISEIND
+219 LTSELDNSINEIND
-233 QIKHLDG
+233 QLKLLDG
-240 GLEEEVKAV
+240 GLEEEVKAI

-254 DITNAVTELENKTD
+254 DITNAVTDIENRTD
-268 KLVKDAETDKATQK
+268 KLAKDADDKTKAQA
-282 EKDNT
+282 EKDGS

-295 KKKDEEV
+295 KKKDAEV
-302 GTALE
+302 ETALE
-307 SMGEALGKTVDLI
+307 TLGETLGKTVDLI
-320 DNKTQGLDT
+320 DHKAEGLDT

-366 DTSVKE
+366 DTAVKDA
-372 SIKQANDYTEQV
+372 INHLGDGLNQAMDYTEQV
-384 KNFLEGKVNANKD
+384 KNYVDSKAD
-397 AIDANK
+397 ALTLVLGTAK
-403 ADADAKNTALTTR
+403 ADADAKNEALTNR
-416 VNVLEEAKP
+416 VHVLEEAKP

-463 ADGKVKLTYSRVD
+463 EAGKVKLTYSRVD

-557 QALEVK
+557 Q
-563 PDKDTVY
+563 
-570 DDSAL
+570 S
-575 TNRVQALENKE
+575 
-586 DKDTVYDD
+586 
-594 TALAGRVTALETT
+594 
-607 VPANKQAQDAKNTEL
+607 
-622 DAKDKELEGKITA
+622 
-635 LENKVDN
+635 
-642 DNQTLTLDDHTLSIS
+642 
-657 GGNSV
+657 
-662 TLPKYDDSALK
+662 
-673 ASVEELKAKDTE
+673 
-685 LANKDQELTNE
+685 
-696 INTLKAKT
+696 
-704 DNFVSGVSVNKE
+704 
-716 GNKVKLT
+716 
-723 YSYVDGSN
+723 
-731 KEVEFEDSDTV
+731 
-742 TLAYDDTAVK
+742 
-752 ERLTALEAKED
+752 
-763 KDTIYN
+763 
-769 DAEVKAQI
+769 
-777 QAVDTKADNNK
+777 
-788 QAQDTKN
+788 
-795 TELENRIGALES
+795 
-807 KEDKDT
+807 
-813 IYDDSALKAKVSDLT
+813 
-828 DKDTAL
+828 
-834 DARISALETKPD
+834 LETKP
-846 KDTIYDDTAL
+846 
-856 AGRVSALEAKED
+856 D

-876 ELKGKIKELS
+876 ELKGKVEALTT
-886 DRVATDEGA
+886 RVTTDESA
-895 QALKN
+895 QAIKDN
-900 DAQDTEIQALKAK
+900 AQDAKIQALEAK

-928 DTKVQGL
+928 DTKVQVL
-935 DTRLQAIEAKE
+935 DKRLQAIEAKE
-946 DNDKQTLS
+946 DSDKQTLS
-954 LTDHTLAISNGNSVE
+954 LTDHTLSISNGNSVE
-969 LPKYDDS
+969 LPKYDDTVV
-976 ALKAKDAEQDEAIK
+976 KAKNTEQDEELKA
-990 SLKEKTKS
+990 LKEKTKS
-998 FLTGAGVTRQGNV
+998 FLTGASVTRQGNV

-1019 DGSSTNLEFND
+1019 DGTSTNLEFND
-1030 NDTKAIAYDDSAL
+1030 NDTKAIAYDDTAL

-1058 IYNDAPLKERI
+1058 IYNDAPLKER
-1069 SALENKPDKDTVYD
+1069 L
-1083 DAPLKERITALETKV
+1083 TALETKV

-1105 DSAVRQLIQAN
+1105 DAEVKKLIQAN

-1199 GVSRDGNTVKLTYTM
+1199 GVSREGNTVKLTYTM

-1258 TTKAVTLSQG
+1258 STVSVGMNNQG
-1268 DGVINLASEET
+1268 GIIELALEGEN
-1279 TDPFKELTLKGNV
+1279 PNGQLKEFIITGNV

-1302 DEVTVV
+1302 DETTVA
-1308 GKVGFTSGTTEDE
+1308 GKVGFTSGTTGDD
-1321 IQGSHRNSINEFVY
+1321 ISGSHTTAVSENVY
-1335 VEFFYTGAT
+1335 VEFYYTDSEL
-1344 VKAFLVFEPENE
+1344 KASLVYEPDNE

-1361 YRKALSLDE
+1361 YRKALSINE
-1370 LQGTE
+1370 LKGTE

-1380 ISKAGAEQGY
+1380 ISKGGVEQGY
-1390 VEATFTGVNSSI
+1390 VETTFTGFTMKLNS
-1402 NYYKVQK
+1402 YKVQK